1 MTHFS
6 KLSPCLSFLQGL
18 RLHFTAMLVSLG
30 LFPSFRRTL
39 SSPSVLPSPSR
50 LSLLLFVL
58 LLLLLLFPAC
68 ESRRGGGGMAGGVAT
83 GNIIGPPHYSPPNPV
98 ASVPKLAQGLSIAV
112 VLVGNS
118 SEVALAEGL
127 EKEDF
132 LHVPLAPKLDLVTMN
147 ETDPKSIITRICA
160 LMSRHWL
167 QGVVFGDDTDH
178 EAIAQILDFISA
190 QTHIPILGIRGG
202 SSMIMA
208 AKSNFQGDC
217 TIAPVVCDIGSNT
230 LYFTLYRHVLSD
242 TLRSG
247 QIRCILHAIFHL
259 YNFLHCVYYV
269 QQVLAELLPLVGCF
283 VLYGLF
289 SARQDDNSMFFQFGP
304 SIEQQASVMLN
315 IMEEY
320 DWYIFSIVT
329 TYYPGYQDFVNRIRS
344 TIENS
349 FVGWELEEVLL
360 LDMSV
365 DDGDSKI
372 QNQLKKLQ
380 SPVILLYCTKEE
392 ATTIFEVAHSVG
404 LTGYGYT
411 WIVPALVA
419 GDADNVPNVFPTG
432 LISVSYDEWDYG
444 LEARVRDAV
453 AIIAMATSTMMLD
466 RGAHTLLKSGC
477 HGAPEKKGPKGGNPN
492 EVLRYLMNVTFEG
505 RNLSFSEDGYQ
516 MHPKLVII
524 LLDKQRQWDRV
535 GKWEN
540 GSLTMKYHVWPRFEL
555 YSEERDD
562 DHLSI
567 VTLEEAPFVIV
578 EDVDPLSGTC
588 MRNTVPCRK
597 QLKSQNLTG
606 DSGIYIKR
614 CCKGFCIDILK
625 KIAKSVKFTYDLYLV
640 TNGKHGKKINGTWN
654 GMVGEVVL
662 KNAHMAV
669 GSLTINEERSEVI
682 DFSVPFIETGISVM
696 VSRSNG
702 TVSPSAFLEPF
713 SADVWVMMFVML
725 LIVSAVA
732 VFVFEYFSPVGY
744 NRCLAD
750 GREPGGPSFTIGKAI
765 WLLWGLVFN
774 NSVPVQNPKGTT
786 SKIMV
791 SVWAFFAVIF
801 LASYTANLAA
811 FMIQEEYVD
820 QVSGLSDKKF
830 QRPNDFSPPF
840 RFGTVPNGSTER
852 NIRNNYKEMHSYM
865 TSFHQ
870 KNVDEAL
877 HSLKTGK
884 LDAFIYDAAVLNYM
898 AGRDE
903 GCKLVTI
910 GSGYIFATTGYGI
923 AIQKDA
929 GWKRPVDLAILQ
941 LFGDGEMEELEALW
955 LTGICHN
962 EKNEVMSSQLDVD
975 NMAGVFYMLGAAMAL
990 SLITFI
996 AEHLFYWQLRF
1007 CFMGVC
1013 SGKPGMTFS
1022 ISRGIYSCIHGVQ
1035 IEENKSGLN
1044 SPSATMNMN
1053 MNNTHS
1059 NILRLLRTAKNMTS
1073 VPGVNGSPHSAL
1085 DFGHRESTVYDI
1097 SEHRRS
1103 LAGHSDCKP
1112 PPPYLPEDNM
1122 FSDYVSDVE
1131 RTFGNMHL
1139 KDSNLYQDHYLHH
1152 HGGTGSGL
1160 ALGMSGPLPNRPRSL
1175 GSASSLEGGMYD
1187 CDSLGGGV
1195 APIFTT
1201 QPRQSLTHRNREKFD
1216 LIAGHPT
1223 QSSFKS
1229 GLPDLYGKFSFKGGA
1244 SSSGFIAGHDR
1255 YCGGGGAGSGGD
1267 DGNIRSDVSD
1277 ISTHTV
1283 TYGNLEGNA
1292 KRRKQYR
1299 DSLKKRPAS
1308 AKSRREQDE
1317 IELGFRRRTHHTIHH
1332 HHHHH
1337 PVTQGHRSAT
1347 PPVERKSL
1355 RGGNTSYMFRD
1366 KDNLRDF
1373 YIDQFRSKEGASQ
1386 WEHLDLSDTPGMGG
1400 GGGLGGGGCGGIVS
1414 AGGGGGAC
1422 TSLVPVDDFLK
1433 GKSKKTECKGG
1444 VGGSPGQQ
1452 GHACWEKNIGGVG
1465 GLAGGDWECRN
1476 CHSGG
1481 NKPVCMHG
1489 GGGGVGGSSGGG
1501 GSSGQASSRPS
1512 SATCKRCDSCKK
1524 PGNLYDISEDNHLLL
1539 DQIGAKFPLEGGN
1552 GGGGGGGAQT
1562 QVQRRKFGPG
1572 GRVLRRQHSYDT
1584 FVDLQKEGA
1593 GRMGGSGG
1601 FGGASMLPQPR
1612 SVSLKDKDR
1621 YMEGASPYAQM
1632 FEQYMGGERETTFIS
1647 GGDRGKGGGSS
1658 FNLFRGG
1665 EGGLHRRSV
1674 GERDMRDRDRGM
1686 MGGGMGGTRGVGTY
1700 SLSKSLYPDKV
1711 NQNPFIPTFGDDQ
1724 CLLHG
1729 AKSYYIKK
1737 QQAQPQQQQ
1746 TQQQQQL
1753 LNNNNRADFRGSMGV
1768 TSYLPASA
1776 SAGVLSNVG
1785 PRFPKE
1791 LCLGGP
1797 LSNHHG
1803 GAAGNNKLL
1812 SARDGLGMGQ
1822 GQRPFNG
1829 SSNGHVYEKL
1839 SSIESDV

>member
-1 MTHFS
+1 MGV
-6 KLSPCLSFLQGL
+6 GL
-18 RLHFTAMLVSLG
+18 AMFKGLYLHSSAMLVSLY
-30 LFPSFRRTL
+30 L
-39 SSPSVLPSPSR
+39 SSSPFSDRRVLSFVSLASSSKPP
-50 LSLLLFVL
+50 LSLAL
-58 LLLLLLFPAC
+58 LLLALFFLPTC
-68 ESRRGGGGMAGGVAT
+68 ESRRGGGGATPVGGMS
-83 GNIIGPPHYSPPNPV
+83 GGDRSQSIISPPHYPPPGANPV
-98 ASVPKLAQGLSIAV
+98 APPLPPKFAQGLSIAV
-112 VLVGNS
+112 ILVGNS
-118 SEVALAEGL
+118 SEVSLSEGL

-132 LHVPLAPKLDLVTMN
+132 LHVPLPPKVELVTMN
-147 ETDPKSIITRICA
+147 ETDPKSIINRICA
-160 LMSRHWL
+160 LMSRNWL
-167 QGVVFGDDTDH
+167 QGVVFGDDTDQ

-190 QTHIPILGIRGG
+190 QTHVPILGIRGG

-208 AKSNFQGDC
+208 AK
-217 TIAPVVCDIGSNT
+217 
-230 LYFTLYRHVLSD
+230 
-242 TLRSG
+242 
-247 QIRCILHAIFHL
+247 
-259 YNFLHCVYYV
+259 
-269 QQVLAELLPLVGCF
+269 
-283 VLYGLF
+283 
-289 SARQDDNSMFFQFGP
+289 DDHSMFFQFGP
-304 SIEQQASVMLN
+304 SIEQQASVILN

-372 QNQLKKLQ
+372 QNQMKKLQ

-411 WIVPALVA
+411 WIVPSLVT
-419 GDADNVPNVFPTG
+419 GDADNIPNVFPTG

-466 RGAHTLLKSGC
+466 RGPHTLLKSGC
-477 HGAPEKKGPKGGNPN
+477 HGTPDKKGSKSGNPN

-505 RNLSFSEDGYQ
+505 RNLSFSEDGFQ

-524 LLDKQRQWDRV
+524 LLNKERQYDKV

-540 GSLTMKYHVWPRFEL
+540 GSLSMKYHVWPRFEI
-555 YSEERDD
+555 YSDTGERED

-597 QLKSQNLTG
+597 QLKLINQTV

-732 VFVFEYFSPVGY
+732 VFIFEYFSPVGY

-750 GREPGGPSFTIGKAI
+750 GREPGGPSFTIGKAV

-820 QVSGLSDKKF
+820 QVTGLSDKKF
-830 QRPNDFSPPF
+830 QHPNDFSPPF

-870 KNVDEAL
+870 KNVNEAL
-877 HSLKTGK
+877 HSLKSGK

-923 AIQKDA
+923 AIQKDS
-929 GWKRPVDLAILQ
+929 GWKRAVDLAILQ
-941 LFGDGEMEELEALW
+941 LFGDGEMEEFEALW

-1013 SGKPGMTFS
+1013 SGKPGITFS

-1035 IEENKSGLN
+1035 IEENKSALN

-1073 VPGVNGSPHSAL
+1073 VPGVNGSPLSAL
-1085 DFGHRESTVYDI
+1085 DYSHRESAVYDI

-1112 PPPYLPEDNM
+1112 PPYLPEDNM
-1122 FSDYVSDVE
+1122 FSDYVSEVE
-1131 RTFGNMHL
+1131 RTFGNLHL
-1139 KDSNLYQDHYLHH
+1139 KDNNLYQDHYLHH
-1152 HGGTGSGL
+1152 HGGTGSEL

-1175 GSASSLEGGMYD
+1175 GSASSLEGGYD

-1244 SSSGFIAGHDR
+1244 SSSGFIPGHDR
-1255 YCGGGGAGSGGD
+1255 YCGGGGVGSGGD

-1283 TYGNLEGNA
+1283 TYGNLEGHG

-1317 IELGFRRRTHHTIHH
+1317 IELGFRRRPHHTIHH

-1337 PVTQGHRSAT
+1337 PATQAHRSAT
-1347 PPVERKSL
+1347 PPVERKS
-1355 RGGNTSYMFRD
+1355 
-1366 KDNLRDF
+1366 
-1373 YIDQFRSKEGASQ
+1373 QRS
-1386 WEHLDLSDTPGMGG
+1386 
-1400 GGGLGGGGCGGIVS
+1400 
-1414 AGGGGGAC
+1414 
-1422 TSLVPVDDFLK
+1422 
-1433 GKSKKTECKGG
+1433 
-1444 VGGSPGQQ
+1444 
-1452 GHACWEKNIGGVG
+1452 
-1465 GLAGGDWECRN
+1465 
-1476 CHSGG
+1476 
-1481 NKPVCMHG
+1481 
-1489 GGGGVGGSSGGG
+1489 
-1501 GSSGQASSRPS
+1501 
-1512 SATCKRCDSCKK
+1512 
-1524 PGNLYDISEDNHLLL
+1524 
-1539 DQIGAKFPLEGGN
+1539 
-1552 GGGGGGGAQT
+1552 
-1562 QVQRRKFGPG
+1562 
-1572 GRVLRRQHSYDT
+1572 
-1584 FVDLQKEGA
+1584 
-1593 GRMGGSGG
+1593 
-1601 FGGASMLPQPR
+1601 
-1612 SVSLKDKDR
+1612 
-1621 YMEGASPYAQM
+1621 
-1632 FEQYMGGERETTFIS
+1632 
-1647 GGDRGKGGGSS
+1647 
-1658 FNLFRGG
+1658 
-1665 EGGLHRRSV
+1665 
-1674 GERDMRDRDRGM
+1674 
-1686 MGGGMGGTRGVGTY
+1686 
-1700 SLSKSLYPDKV
+1700 DKV

-1729 AKSYYIKK
+1729 AKSYYVKK

-1746 TQQQQQL
+1746 TPQQQQL
-1753 LNNNNRADFRGSMGV
+1753 LNNSRADFRGSMGV

-1776 SAGVLSNVG
+1776 TSGVLSNVA

-1797 LSNHHG
+1797 LGNHHSG
-1803 GAAGNNKLL
+1803 GPSNNKLL

>member
-1 MTHFS
+1 MFKGRH
-6 KLSPCLSFLQGL
+6 
-18 RLHFTAMLVSLG
+18 LHSSTMLVSLH
-30 LFPSFRRTL
+30 
-39 SSPSVLPSPSR
+39 PSPSHLQDKR
-50 LSLLLFVL
+50 LVSPSSSHHPPPLDQSFNHPYSRPRLTLPFLSLSFSLLILSVL
-58 LLLLLLFPAC
+58 LLPVC
-68 ESRRGGGGMAGGVAT
+68 ESRRGGGQGTGPGGAPGGQGGQRG
-83 GNIIGPPHYSPPNPV
+83 GNTQRGVVIPPQYSPGSPALPPIN
-98 ASVPKLAQGLSIAV
+98 PKLINSLSIAV
-112 VLVGNS
+112 ILVGNS
-118 SEVALAEGL
+118 SDVALGAGL

-132 LHVPLAPKLDLVTMN
+132 LHIPYPPKVEVVTMN
-147 ETDPKSIITRICA
+147 ETDPKSIINRICGQ
-160 LMSRHWL
+160 MTRNSL
-167 QGVVFGDDTDH
+167 QGVVFGDDTDQ

-202 SSMIMA
+202 SSMVMA
-208 AKSNFQGDC
+208 AK
-217 TIAPVVCDIGSNT
+217 
-230 LYFTLYRHVLSD
+230 
-242 TLRSG
+242 
-247 QIRCILHAIFHL
+247 
-259 YNFLHCVYYV
+259 
-269 QQVLAELLPLVGCF
+269 
-283 VLYGLF
+283 
-289 SARQDDNSMFFQFGP
+289 DDHSMFFQFGP

-329 TYYPGYQDFVNRIRS
+329 TYYPGYQDFVNKVRS

-392 ATTIFEVAHSVG
+392 ASTIFEVAHSVG
-404 LTGYGYT
+404 LTGYGFT
-411 WIVPALVA
+411 WIVPSLVA
-419 GDADNVPNVFPTG
+419 GDADHVPSVFPTG
-432 LISVSYDEWDYG
+432 LISVSYDEWDYNI
-444 LEARVRDAV
+444 EARVRDAV
-453 AIIAMATSTMMLD
+453 AVIATATSTMMLD
-466 RGAHTLLKSGC
+466 RGPHTLLKSSCLGT
-477 HGAPEKKGPKGGNPN
+477 PDKKSSSTGHSK
-492 EVLRYLMNVTFEG
+492 EILKYLMNVTFEG
-505 RNLSFSEDGYQ
+505 RNLSFSDEGHQ
-516 MHPKLVII
+516 MFPKLVII
-524 LLDKQRQWDRV
+524 LLDKDRQWDRV
-535 GKWEN
+535 GKWER
-540 GSLTMKYHVWPRFEL
+540 GSLTMRYHVWPRFEL
-555 YSEERDD
+555 YSAAEERE

-597 QLKSQNLTG
+597 QLKLTNQTG

-625 KIAKSVKFTYDLYLV
+625 KIAKTVKFTYDLYLV
-640 TNGKHGKKINGTWN
+640 TNGKHGKKVNGTWN

-750 GREPGGPSFTIGKAI
+750 GREPGGPSFTIGKAV

-830 QRPNDFSPPF
+830 QKPNEFSPPF

-852 NIRNNYKEMHSYM
+852 NIRNNYRDMHAYM

-877 HSLKTGK
+877 YSLKTGK

-910 GSGYIFATTGYGI
+910 GSGKVFASTGYGI
-923 AIQKDA
+923 AIQKDS
-929 GWKRPVDLAILQ
+929 GWKRAVDLAILM

-975 NMAGVFYMLGAAMAL
+975 NMAGVFYMLGAAMVL

-996 AEHLFYWQLRF
+996 CEHLFYWQLRF

-1013 SGKPGMTFS
+1013 SGKPGLTFS

-1035 IEENKSGLN
+1035 IEENKSTID
-1044 SPSATMNMN
+1044 SPSSTMKKN

-1059 NILRLLRTAKNMTS
+1059 NILRLLRTAKDMTA
-1073 VPGVNGSPHSAL
+1073 VPGINGSPHAALEYSHSSRPESAI
-1085 DFGHRESTVYDI
+1085 YDI
-1097 SEHRRS
+1097 QEHRRS
-1103 LAGHSDCKP
+1103 LVGHPVDCKSA
-1112 PPPYLPEDNM
+1112 PPYMPEDNM
-1122 FSDYVSDVE
+1122 FSDYISEVE
-1131 RTFGNMHL
+1131 RTFGNLPL
-1139 KDSNLYQDHYLHH
+1139 KDSNLYQDHYRHH
-1152 HGGTGSGL
+1152 HPAS
-1160 ALGMSGPLPNRPRSL
+1160 ALGMSGPPPNRPRSL
-1175 GSASSLEGGMYD
+1175 GSASSLEGGMFD

-1201 QPRQSLTHRNREKFD
+1201 QPRPSMTHRNTSKFD
-1216 LIAGHPT
+1216 LIAGHTPT
-1223 QSSFKS
+1223 ESNQGGFKGS
-1229 GLPDLYGKFSFKGGA
+1229 NVYGRFSFKGGA
-1244 SSSGFIAGHDR
+1244 SSTGLIGGHDR
-1255 YCGGGGAGSGGD
+1255 YCGGGGGGSGGD

-1283 TYGNLEGNA
+1283 TYGNLEGNN

-1308 AKSRREQDE
+1308 AKCRREQDE
-1317 IELGFRRRTHHTIHH
+1317 IELSGFRRRPHHHTVHH
-1332 HHHHH
+1332 HFPHG
-1337 PVTQGHRSAT
+1337 PLAHRTVS
-1347 PPVERKSL
+1347 PPLERK
-1355 RGGNTSYMFRD
+1355 RGGGGGNSSPYLFRKD
-1366 KDNLRDF
+1366 KENLRDF
-1373 YIDQFRSKEGASQ
+1373 YADQFRSKEGKAK
-1386 WEHLDLSDTPGMGG
+1386 WEQEGGSGGSGVGG
-1400 GGGLGGGGCGGIVS
+1400 GSGGGICK
-1414 AGGGGGAC
+1414 
-1422 TSLVPVDDFLK
+1422 SLVPVEDFLK
-1433 GKSKKTECKGG
+1433 
-1444 VGGSPGQQ
+1444 
-1452 GHACWEKNIGGVG
+1452 
-1465 GLAGGDWECRN
+1465 
-1476 CHSGG
+1476 
-1481 NKPVCMHG
+1481 
-1489 GGGGVGGSSGGG
+1489 
-1501 GSSGQASSRPS
+1501 
-1512 SATCKRCDSCKK
+1512 
-1524 PGNLYDISEDNHLLL
+1524 
-1539 DQIGAKFPLEGGN
+1539 
-1552 GGGGGGGAQT
+1552 
-1562 QVQRRKFGPG
+1562 
-1572 GRVLRRQHSYDT
+1572 
-1584 FVDLQKEGA
+1584 
-1593 GRMGGSGG
+1593 
-1601 FGGASMLPQPR
+1601 
-1612 SVSLKDKDR
+1612 
-1621 YMEGASPYAQM
+1621 
-1632 FEQYMGGERETTFIS
+1632 
-1647 GGDRGKGGGSS
+1647 
-1658 FNLFRGG
+1658 
-1665 EGGLHRRSV
+1665 
-1674 GERDMRDRDRGM
+1674 
-1686 MGGGMGGTRGVGTY
+1686 
-1700 SLSKSLYPDKV
+1700 DKV

-1729 AKSYYIKK
+1729 AKPYYIKK
-1737 QQAQPQQQQ
+1737 PQTQQQQ
-1746 TQQQQQL
+1746 QQQQQL
-1753 LNNNNRADFRGSMGV
+1753 LNNSRGGGDFRGSMGA

-1776 SAGVLSNVG
+1776 TAGVMSNVA

-1791 LCLGGP
+1791 LCLGGVGGP
-1797 LSNHHG
+1797 MGNHHG
-1803 GAAGNNKLL
+1803 GNKLL
-1812 SARDGLGMGQ
+1812 PGGRDTLGLGQ

-1829 SSNGHVYEKL
+1829 ASNGHVYEKL

>member
-1 MTHFS
+1 MRLWLAKHEVFLSRSYIMPLRGRCSSSLPHRHAGAHFS
-6 KLSPCLSFLQGL
+6 PRMVAQVQHG
-18 RLHFTAMLVSLG
+18 A
-30 LFPSFRRTL
+30 RTL
-39 SSPSVLPSPSR
+39 YPPPSIHRTTGTPLCLP
-50 LSLLLFVL
+50 LLFLLLCL
-58 LLLLLLFPAC
+58 LHLPPAC
-68 ESRRGGGGMAGGVAT
+68 HSRREKGGGGGG
-83 GNIIGPPHYSPPNPV
+83 GHYMPIPQPPPHHMALPNI
-98 ASVPKLAQGLSIAV
+98 LRGLSIAV

-118 SEVALAEGL
+118 SEVALAGAR

-132 LHVPLAPKLDLVTMN
+132 LHIAPNVEVLTMN
-147 ETDPKSIITRICA
+147 ETDPKSIIKSICD
-160 LMSRHWL
+160 LMTEHWL
-167 QGVVFGDDTDH
+167 QGVVFGDDTDQ

-190 QTHIPILGIRGG
+190 QTHIPILGVRGG

-208 AKSNFQGDC
+208 AK
-217 TIAPVVCDIGSNT
+217 
-230 LYFTLYRHVLSD
+230 
-242 TLRSG
+242 
-247 QIRCILHAIFHL
+247 
-259 YNFLHCVYYV
+259 
-269 QQVLAELLPLVGCF
+269 
-283 VLYGLF
+283 
-289 SARQDDNSMFFQFGP
+289 DDNSMFFQFGP
-304 SIEQQASVMLN
+304 SIEQQASVILN

-329 TYYPGYQDFVNRIRS
+329 TYYPGYQDFVTKIRN

-349 FVGWELEEVLL
+349 FVGWEMEEVLL

-392 ATTIFEVAHSVG
+392 ANTIFEVAHSVG
-404 LTGYGYT
+404 ITGYGYT
-411 WIVPALVA
+411 WIVPSLVA
-419 GDADNVPNVFPTG
+419 GDTDVVPAEFPTG
-432 LISVSYDEWDYG
+432 LLSVSYDEWDYG
-444 LEARVRDAV
+444 LEARVRDGV
-453 AIIAMATSTMMLD
+453 AIITMATSTMMMD
-466 RGAHTLLKSGC
+466 RGPHTLLKSEC
-477 HGAPEKKGPKGGNPN
+477 HGAPEKKTPISGNPN

-524 LLDKQRQWDRV
+524 LLNKERQWDRV

-540 GSLTMKYHVWPRFEL
+540 GSLSMKYHVWPRYEL
-555 YSEERDD
+555 YGGAATRED

-597 QLKSQNLTG
+597 QIKALNQTKET
-606 DSGIYIKR
+606 GIYIKR

-725 LIVSAVA
+725 LLVSAVA
-732 VFVFEYFSPVGY
+732 VFVFEYISPVGY

-750 GREPGGPSFTIGKAI
+750 GREPHGPSFTIGKAI

-820 QVSGLSDKKF
+820 QVTGLSDKKF
-830 QRPNDFSPPF
+830 QSPNDFSPPF

-852 NIRNNYKEMHSYM
+852 NIRNNYPEMHTYM
-865 TSFHQ
+865 TAFHQ
-870 KNVDEAL
+870 RNVNEAL
-877 HSLKTGK
+877 QSLKAGK

-923 AIQKDA
+923 AIQKES
-929 GWKRPVDLAILQ
+929 GWKRHVDLAILQ
-941 LFGDGEMEELEALW
+941 LFGDGEMEELESLW
-955 LTGICHN
+955 LTGICHH

-996 AEHLFYWQLRF
+996 CEHWFYWQLRF

-1013 SGKPGMTFS
+1013 SGQPGFVFS
-1022 ISRGIYSCIHGVQ
+1022 VSRGIYSCIHGVQ
-1035 IEENKSGLN
+1035 IEEKSSSALN
-1044 SPSATMNMN
+1044 SPSATMN
-1053 MNNTHS
+1053 NTHS
-1059 NILRLLRTAKNMTS
+1059 NIMRLLRTAKNMAS
-1073 VPGVNGSPHSAL
+1073 LSGVNGSPHSAL
-1085 DFGHRESTVYDI
+1085 DFIRRDSSVYDI

-1112 PPPYLPEDNM
+1112 PYMPEDNM
-1122 FSDYVSDVE
+1122 FSDYINEVE
-1131 RTFGNMHL
+1131 RTFGNLHL

-1152 HGGTGSGL
+1152 HGSTPGLTG
-1160 ALGMSGPLPNRPRSL
+1160 PPPNRPHSL
-1175 GSASSLEGGMYD
+1175 GSASSLEGGMFD

-1201 QPRQSLTHRNREKFD
+1201 QPCSALTHRNMSKFD
-1216 LIAGHPT
+1216 LLSGQTPPSG
-1223 QSSFKS
+1223 QSFKG
-1229 GLPDLYGKFSFKGGA
+1229 GLPDVYGKFSFKGGA
-1244 SSSGFIAGHDR
+1244 SSSTYIPGPS
-1255 YCGGGGAGSGGD
+1255 YCGGRGDD

-1292 KRRKQYR
+1292 KKRKQYR

-1308 AKSRREQDE
+1308 AKSRRELDE
-1317 IELGFRRRTHHTIHH
+1317 IELGYRRKPYHISHH
-1332 HHHHH
+1332 HYHS
-1337 PVTQGHRSAT
+1337 QRSAS
-1347 PPVERKSL
+1347 PPLLPSERK
-1355 RGGNTSYMFRD
+1355 R
-1366 KDNLRDF
+1366 
-1373 YIDQFRSKEGASQ
+1373 
-1386 WEHLDLSDTPGMGG
+1386 GG
-1400 GGGLGGGGCGGIVS
+1400 GGGNGNGNSYLFREKESVRDFYLDQFRPKEGVPQWEHVDLTEGPGNRDGGVPT
-1414 AGGGGGAC
+1414 C
-1422 TSLVPVDDFLK
+1422 TSLVPVEDFLK
-1433 GKSKKTECKGG
+1433 SKPKKSDSKGG
-1444 VGGSPGQQ
+1444 PGSGLTGG
-1452 GHACWEKNIGGVG
+1452 E
-1465 GLAGGDWECRN
+1465 WECRN
-1476 CHSGG
+1476 CRASGG
-1481 NKPVCMHG
+1481 KQMSIHG
-1489 GGGGVGGSSGGG
+1489 GGGGYSSGMGCGSSAGG
-1501 GSSGQASSRPS
+1501 SRPS
-1512 SATCKRCDSCKK
+1512 SATCMRCEGCKK
-1524 PGNLYDISEDNHLLL
+1524 TGNLYDISEDNNH
-1539 DQIGAKFPLEGGN
+1539 PLEQMGGGK
-1552 GGGGGGGAQT
+1552 GGGGVGGMTAGPQAQS
-1562 QVQRRKFGPG
+1562 QAQQRRKSGGFGKQ
-1572 GRVLRRQHSYDT
+1572 LRRQHSYDT
-1584 FVDLQKEGA
+1584 FVDLQKEESG
-1593 GRMGGSGG
+1593 GMGSLMGGLGG
-1601 FGGASMLPQPR
+1601 GMGGPGMGGMLPPPR
-1612 SVSLKDKDR
+1612 SVSLKEKER
-1621 YMEGASPYAQM
+1621 YMEENSPFAHI
-1632 FEQYMGGERETTFIS
+1632 FERHGGSERERDRDPLFYGGESQKSS
-1647 GGDRGKGGGSS
+1647 GSPFG
-1658 FNLFRGG
+1658 LFRGG
-1665 EGGLHRRSV
+1665 EGLHRRSI
-1674 GERDMRDRDRGM
+1674 GERDMRDRSLM
-1686 MGGGMGGTRGVGTY
+1686 EGGGGAAF
-1700 SLSKSLYPDKV
+1700 SLSKSLYPDRV

-1724 CLLHG
+1724 CLMHG
-1729 AKSYYIKK
+1729 AKQYYLTK
-1737 QQAQPQQQQ
+1737 QQQ
-1746 TQQQQQL
+1746 QQQQQL
-1753 LNNNNRADFRGSMGV
+1753 PQNSRGDFRSQLSA

-1776 SAGVLSNVG
+1776 TAGGMSNVP

-1791 LCLGGP
+1791 LSLGGM
-1797 LSNHHG
+1797 NHHG
-1803 GAAGNNKLL
+1803 SMLAVGPP
-1812 SARDGLGMGQ
+1812 
-1822 GQRPFNG
+1822 RPFNG
-1829 SSNGHVYEKL
+1829 SNGHVYEKL

>member
-1 MTHFS
+1 MKRNQGLLLHSSIMPF
-6 KLSPCLSFLQGL
+6 CLSASPPQD
-18 RLHFTAMLVSLG
+18 RRIAP
-30 LFPSFRRTL
+30 LFSPPESAPSAHRT
-39 SSPSVLPSPSR
+39 PF
-50 LSLLLFVL
+50 LSLSVIFLVL
-58 LLLLLLFPAC
+58 LLIPVCA
-68 ESRRGGGGMAGGVAT
+68 SRRGGGGGVGGGDRGGAV
-83 GNIIGPPHYSPPNPV
+83 IIPPHYPPVVVLPPP
-98 ASVPKLAQGLSIAV
+98 SSKLSQGLSIAV

-118 SEVALAEGL
+118 SELALTEGR

-132 LHVPLAPKLDLVTMN
+132 LHMPLPPNVELVTMN
-147 ETDPKSIITRICA
+147 RTDPKSIITCICD
-160 LMSRHWL
+160 LMTKHRL
-167 QGVVFGDDTDH
+167 QGVVFGDDTDQ

-208 AKSNFQGDC
+208 AK
-217 TIAPVVCDIGSNT
+217 
-230 LYFTLYRHVLSD
+230 
-242 TLRSG
+242 
-247 QIRCILHAIFHL
+247 
-259 YNFLHCVYYV
+259 
-269 QQVLAELLPLVGCF
+269 
-283 VLYGLF
+283 
-289 SARQDDNSMFFQFGP
+289 DDNSMFFQFGP
-304 SIEQQASVMLN
+304 SIEQQASVILN

-320 DWYIFSIVT
+320 DWNIFSIVT
-329 TYYPGYQDFVNRIRS
+329 TYYPGYLDFVNKIRS

-372 QNQLKKLQ
+372 QNQMKKLQ

-392 ATTIFEVAHSVG
+392 STTIFEVAHSVG

-411 WIVPALVA
+411 WIVPSLVA
-419 GDADNVPNVFPTG
+419 GDADNVPTVFPTG

-453 AIIAMATSTMMLD
+453 AVIAMATSTMMLD
-466 RGAHTLLKSGC
+466 RGPHTLLKSEC
-477 HGAPEKKGPKGGNPN
+477 HGAPDKKGSNTGNSN
-492 EVLRYLMNVTFEG
+492 EVLRYLMNVTYDG

-516 MHPKLVII
+516 IYPKLVII

-540 GSLTMKYHVWPRFEL
+540 GSLAMKYHVWPRFEL
-555 YSEERDD
+555 FSDAGEHAD

-597 QLKSQNLTG
+597 QLKGVNQTG
-606 DSGIYIKR
+606 GETGIYIKR

-865 TSFHQ
+865 VKFHQ

-877 HSLKTGK
+877 QSLKSGK

-910 GSGYIFATTGYGI
+910 GSGKVFASTGYGI
-923 AIQKDA
+923 AIQKDS
-929 GWKRPVDLAILQ
+929 GWKRQVDLAILQ

-962 EKNEVMSSQLDVD
+962 EKNEVMSSQLDID
-975 NMAGVFYMLGAAMAL
+975 NMAGVFYMLAAAMVL
-990 SLITFI
+990 SLLTFI
-996 AEHLFYWQLRF
+996 CEHLFYWQLRF

-1013 SGKPGMTFS
+1013 SGRPGMTFS

-1035 IEENKSGLN
+1035 IEKSKSPLN
-1044 SPSATMNMN
+1044 SPSTT

-1059 NILRLLRTAKNMTS
+1059 NIMRLLRTAKNMTS
-1073 VPGVNGSPHSAL
+1073 ISGANGSPHSAL
-1085 DFGHRESTVYDI
+1085 DFIRRESSVYDI

-1112 PPPYLPEDNM
+1112 PYLPEDNM
-1122 FSDYVSDVE
+1122 FSDYISEVE
-1131 RTFGNMHL
+1131 RTFGNMPL

-1152 HGGTGSGL
+1152 HQGSGPGMN
-1160 ALGMSGPLPNRPRSL
+1160 LGLTGPPPNRPHSL
-1175 GSASSLEGGMYD
+1175 GSASSLEGGLFD

-1201 QPRQSLTHRNREKFD
+1201 QPRASLTHRNNSKFD
-1216 LIAGHPT
+1216 LIVGHTPST
-1223 QSSFKS
+1223 GQGFKQ
-1229 GLPDLYGKFSFKGGA
+1229 DIYGKFSFKGGA

-1255 YCGGGGAGSGGD
+1255 YCGGGGGGGD

-1308 AKSRREQDE
+1308 AKSRRELDE
-1317 IELGFRRRTHHTIHH
+1317 IELGYRRRAHHLSHH
-1332 HHHHH
+1332 HYHG
-1337 PVTQGHRSAT
+1337 PAIHRSAS
-1347 PPVERKSL
+1347 PPLLPLEQNSQ
-1355 RGGNTSYMFRD
+1355 RGGGGPAGNCSSYLFRD
-1366 KDNLRDF
+1366 KENLRDF
-1373 YIDQFRSKEGASQ
+1373 YLDQFRPKEGIPQ
-1386 WEHLDLSDTPGMGG
+1386 WEHVDLTDVPGG
-1400 GGGLGGGGCGGIVS
+1400 GGGGRL
-1414 AGGGGGAC
+1414 AGGGGGNSGGGVSGGGGTNC
-1422 TSLVPVDDFLK
+1422 TSLVAVDDFLK
-1433 GKSKKTECKGG
+1433 GKGKKVEGKSGTPTP
-1444 VGGSPGQQ
+1444 VQQ
-1452 GHACWEKNIGGVG
+1452 TQTCWEKNVTGIGGG

-1476 CHSGG
+1476 CHSCGT
-1481 NKPVCMHG
+1481 KPVPLHSAGGSGSFSGGGGPCAG
-1489 GGGGVGGSSGGG
+1489 GGGGGNSAVSG
-1501 GSSGQASSRPS
+1501 RPS
-1512 SATCKRCDSCKK
+1512 SACVRCDSCKK
-1524 PGNLYDISEDNHLLL
+1524 TGNLYDISEDNNPLLE
-1539 DQIGAKFPLEGGN
+1539 PLGGKYEGGK
-1552 GGGGGGGAQT
+1552 GVLMSSGSGAGVQSQT
-1562 QVQRRKFGPG
+1562 QVQRRKPG
-1572 GRVLRRQHSYDT
+1572 LGGKVLRRQHSYDT
-1584 FVDLQKEGA
+1584 FVDLQKEEASAMGMGPGGM
-1593 GRMGGSGG
+1593 GRGMGG
-1601 FGGASMLPQPR
+1601 MLPQPR

-1621 YMEGASPYAQM
+1621 FMEGPSPYAHM
-1632 FEQYMGGERETTFIS
+1632 FERHGGSERERDRDRDRDPLFF
-1647 GGDRGKGGGSS
+1647 GDRGKSGSS
-1658 FNLFRGG
+1658 FGLFRSADGG
-1665 EGGLHRRSV
+1665 GFHRRSF
-1674 GERDMRDRDRGM
+1674 GERDSRDRERGM
-1686 MGGGMGGTRGVGTY
+1686 MSGDGGGGRGGGIGTY

-1711 NQNPFIPTFGDDQ
+1711 NQNPFVPTFGDDQ

-1729 AKSYYIKK
+1729 AKSHHVKK
-1737 QQAQPQQQQ
+1737 
-1746 TQQQQQL
+1746 QQQQL
-1753 LNNNNRADFRGSMGV
+1753 MRSRSGEWNDLRSSMGA
-1768 TSYLPASA
+1768 TSFLPTSA
-1776 SAGVLSNVG
+1776 TGGVMSNM
-1785 PRFPKE
+1785 PTRLPKE
-1791 LCLGGP
+1791 VSLGGIGGP
-1797 LSNHHG
+1797 LGNHHG
-1803 GAAGNNKLL
+1803 GPTNNKLL
-1812 SARDGLGMGQ
+1812 QTRESLGGGQ
-1822 GQRPFNG
+1822 TQRPFNG

>member
-1 MTHFS
+1 
-6 KLSPCLSFLQGL
+6 
-18 RLHFTAMLVSLG
+18 
-30 LFPSFRRTL
+30 
-39 SSPSVLPSPSR
+39 
-50 LSLLLFVL
+50 
-58 LLLLLLFPAC
+58 
-68 ESRRGGGGMAGGVAT
+68 
-83 GNIIGPPHYSPPNPV
+83 
-98 ASVPKLAQGLSIAV
+98 
-112 VLVGNS
+112 
-118 SEVALAEGL
+118 
-127 EKEDF
+127 
-132 LHVPLAPKLDLVTMN
+132 MN
-147 ETDPKSIITRICA
+147 ETDPKSIIKSICD
-160 LMSRHWL
+160 LMTEHWL
-167 QGVVFGDDTDH
+167 QGVVFGDDTDQ

-190 QTHIPILGIRGG
+190 QTHIPILGIHGG

-208 AKSNFQGDC
+208 AK
-217 TIAPVVCDIGSNT
+217 
-230 LYFTLYRHVLSD
+230 
-242 TLRSG
+242 
-247 QIRCILHAIFHL
+247 
-259 YNFLHCVYYV
+259 
-269 QQVLAELLPLVGCF
+269 
-283 VLYGLF
+283 
-289 SARQDDNSMFFQFGP
+289 DDNSMFFQFGP

-329 TYYPGYQDFVNRIRS
+329 TYYPGYQDFITKIRS

-392 ATTIFEVAHSVG
+392 ANIIFEVAHSVG

-411 WIVPALVA
+411 WIVPSLVA
-419 GDADNVPNVFPTG
+419 GDTDNVPAEFPTG

-444 LEARVRDAV
+444 LEARVRDGV
-453 AIIAMATSTMMLD
+453 AIIAMATSTMMMD
-466 RGAHTLLKSGC
+466 RGPHTLLKSEC
-477 HGAPEKKGPKGGNPN
+477 HGAPDKKGPIVGNPN
-492 EVLRYLMNVTFEG
+492 EMLRYLMNVTFEG

-524 LLDKQRQWDRV
+524 LLDKERQWTRV

-555 YSEERDD
+555 YSGLENRED

-597 QLKSQNLTG
+597 QLKVVNQTG
-606 DSGIYIKR
+606 ESGIYIKR

-654 GMVGEVVL
+654 GMVGEVVS

-725 LIVSAVA
+725 LLVSAIA

-820 QVSGLSDKKF
+820 QVSGLSDRKF
-830 QRPNDFSPPF
+830 QKPNDFSPPF

-865 TSFHQ
+865 VKFHQ
-870 KNVDEAL
+870 RNVDEAL
-877 HSLKTGK
+877 QSLKTGK

-910 GSGYIFATTGYGI
+910 GSGKVFASTGYGI
-923 AIQKDA
+923 AIQKDS
-929 GWKRPVDLAILQ
+929 GWKRHVDLAILQ

-955 LTGICHN
+955 LTGICHH

-1013 SGKPGMTFS
+1013 SGKPGLTFT
-1022 ISRGIYSCIHGVQ
+1022 ISREIYSCIHGVE
-1035 IEENKSGLN
+1035 IEEKSSALN
-1044 SPSATMNMN
+1044 SPSGT

-1059 NILRLLRTAKNMTS
+1059 NIMRLLRTAKNMAS
-1073 VPGVNGSPHSAL
+1073 LSGVNGSPHSAL
-1085 DFGHRESTVYDI
+1085 DFIRRESSVYDI

-1112 PPPYLPEDNM
+1112 GYMPEDNM
-1122 FSDYVSDVE
+1122 FSDYINEVE
-1131 RTFGNMHL
+1131 RTFGNLHL

-1152 HGGTGSGL
+1152 HPSSGSGL
-1160 ALGMSGPLPNRPRSL
+1160 ALGLTGPPPNRPHSL
-1175 GSASSLEGGMYD
+1175 GSASSLEGGMFD
-1187 CDSLGGGV
+1187 CDSLSGGV

-1201 QPRQSLTHRNREKFD
+1201 QPRSALTHRNMSKFD
-1216 LIAGHPT
+1216 LL
-1223 QSSFKS
+1223 QSQTPPSGQGFKQ
-1229 GLPDLYGKFSFKGGA
+1229 GLADLYGKFSFKGGA
-1244 SSSGFIAGHDR
+1244 SSSGYIAGHDR
-1255 YCGGGGAGSGGD
+1255 YCGGGD

-1292 KRRKQYR
+1292 KKRKQYR

-1308 AKSRREQDE
+1308 AKSRRELDE
-1317 IELGFRRRTHHTIHH
+1317 IELGYRRRQHHGGHH
-1332 HHHHH
+1332 HYH
-1337 PVTQGHRSAT
+1337 GHRSVS
-1347 PPVERKSL
+1347 PPLLPSERKRL
-1355 RGGNTSYMFRD
+1355 GNSSSYLFQD
-1366 KDNLRDF
+1366 KESLRDF
-1373 YIDQFRSKEGASQ
+1373 YLDQFRPKEGVPQ
-1386 WEHLDLSDTPGMGG
+1386 WEHVDLTDGPTGGGGSGG
-1400 GGGLGGGGCGGIVS
+1400 GGGN
-1414 AGGGGGAC
+1414 C
-1422 TSLVPVDDFLK
+1422 TSLVAVDDFLK
-1433 GKSKKTECKGG
+1433 SKPKKSECKSGG
-1444 VGGSPGQQ
+1444 GGSSS
-1452 GHACWEKNIGGVG
+1452 
-1465 GLAGGDWECRN
+1465 AGGDWECRN
-1476 CHSGG
+1476 CRASSAGSKQMALHGS
-1481 NKPVCMHG
+1481 G
-1489 GGGGVGGSSGGG
+1489 GGGGGGYSGGG
-1501 GSSGQASSRPS
+1501 TSCVASGAGVDGRSSRPS
-1512 SATCKRCDSCKK
+1512 SATCMRCEACKK
-1524 PGNLYDISEDNHLLL
+1524 SGNLYDISEDNNHLLE
-1539 DQIGAKFPLEGGN
+1539 QM
-1552 GGGGGGGAQT
+1552 GGGKGGLAQSQT
-1562 QVQRRKFGPG
+1562 QAQRRRSGFSGKP
-1572 GRVLRRQHSYDT
+1572 LRRQHSYDT
-1584 FVDLQKEGA
+1584 FVDLQKEEA
-1593 GRMGGSGG
+1593 GGMGGMGLGG
-1601 FGGASMLPQPR
+1601 GGGGMGGGMGAMLPPPR
-1612 SVSLKDKDR
+1612 SISLKEKER
-1621 YMEGASPYAQM
+1621 YMEGVSPFAHI
-1632 FEQYMGGERETTFIS
+1632 FERHGGSERDRDRDPLFY
-1647 GGDRGKGGGSS
+1647 GGDRSKGAGSP
-1658 FNLFRGG
+1658 FGLFRGG
-1665 EGGLHRRSV
+1665 EGGLHRRSI
-1674 GERDMRDRDRGM
+1674 GERDLRDRDRGLLE
-1686 MGGGMGGTRGVGTY
+1686 GGAY
-1700 SLSKSLYPDKV
+1700 SLSKSLYPDRV

-1724 CLLHG
+1724 CLLHS
-1729 AKSYYIKK
+1729 AKSYYMKK
-1737 QQAQPQQQQ
+1737 
-1746 TQQQQQL
+1746 QQQQQ
-1753 LNNNNRADFRGSMGV
+1753 
-1768 TSYLPASA
+1768 P
-1776 SAGVLSNVG
+1776 AGVMSNMA

-1791 LCLGGP
+1791 LCLGG
-1797 LSNHHG
+1797 LGNHHG
-1803 GAAGNNKLL
+1803 G
-1812 SARDGLGMGQ
+1812 LGIGQ
-1822 GQRPFNG
+1822 QQRPFNG
-1829 SSNGHVYEKL
+1829 SNGHVYEKL

>member
-1 MTHFS
+1 MFKGRH
-6 KLSPCLSFLQGL
+6 
-18 RLHFTAMLVSLG
+18 LHSSAMLVSLH
-30 LFPSFRRTL
+30 L
-39 SSPSVLPSPSR
+39 SPSCLQDKRLVPPCSVTSRSPSAASAPQCLPSPRPTLPFLS
-50 LSLLLFVL
+50 LSFSLLLLTFAILPV
-58 LLLLLLFPAC
+58 C
-68 ESRRGGGGMAGGVAT
+68 ESRRGGGPGTGAGGSPGGQGGQRGG
-83 GNIIGPPHYSPPNPV
+83 GNQRGVVIPPPFSPGSPAVLPIN
-98 ASVPKLAQGLSIAV
+98 PKLINSLSISV
-112 VLVGNS
+112 ILVGNS
-118 SEVALAEGL
+118 SEVTLGAGL

-132 LHVPLAPKLDLVTMN
+132 LHIPYPPKVDVVTMN
-147 ETDPKSIITRICA
+147 ETDPKSIINRICGQ
-160 LMSRHWL
+160 MTRSSL
-167 QGVVFGDDTDH
+167 QGVVFGDDTDK

-202 SSMIMA
+202 SSMVMA
-208 AKSNFQGDC
+208 AK
-217 TIAPVVCDIGSNT
+217 
-230 LYFTLYRHVLSD
+230 
-242 TLRSG
+242 
-247 QIRCILHAIFHL
+247 
-259 YNFLHCVYYV
+259 
-269 QQVLAELLPLVGCF
+269 
-283 VLYGLF
+283 
-289 SARQDDNSMFFQFGP
+289 DDHSMFFQFGP
-304 SIEQQASVMLN
+304 SIEQQATVMLN

-320 DWYIFSIVT
+320 DWNIFSIVT
-329 TYYPGYQDFVNRIRS
+329 TYYPGYEDFVNKLRS

-404 LTGYGYT
+404 LTGYGFT
-411 WIVPALVA
+411 WIVPSLVA
-419 GDADNVPNVFPTG
+419 GDADYVPSVFPIG
-432 LISVSYDEWDYG
+432 LISVSYDEWDYNI
-444 LEARVRDAV
+444 EARVRDAV
-453 AIIAMATSTMMLD
+453 AVIATATSTMMLD
-466 RGAHTLLKSGC
+466 RGPHTLLKSSCMGT
-477 HGAPEKKGPKGGNPN
+477 PDKKSANTGHSK
-492 EVLRYLMNVTFEG
+492 EILRYIMNVTFEG
-505 RNLSFSEDGYQ
+505 RNLSFSEEGHQ
-516 MHPKLVII
+516 IFPKLVIL
-524 LLDKQRQWDRV
+524 LLDKDRQWDRV
-535 GKWEN
+535 GKWER
-540 GSLTMKYHVWPRFEL
+540 GSLTMRYHVWPRFEL
-555 YSEERDD
+555 YSAAEQQE

-597 QLKSQNLTG
+597 QLKLTNQTG

-625 KIAKSVKFTYDLYLV
+625 KIAKTVKFSYDLYLV
-640 TNGKHGKKINGTWN
+640 TNGKHGKKVNGTWN

-750 GREPGGPSFTIGKAI
+750 GREPGGPSFTIGKAV

-830 QRPNDFSPPF
+830 QKPNEFSPPF

-852 NIRNNYKEMHSYM
+852 NIRNNYRDMHAYM

-877 HSLKTGK
+877 YSLKTGK

-910 GSGYIFATTGYGI
+910 GSGKVFASTGYGI
-923 AIQKDA
+923 AIQKDS
-929 GWKRPVDLAILQ
+929 GWKRAVDLAILM

-975 NMAGVFYMLGAAMAL
+975 NMAGVFYMLGAAMVL

-996 AEHLFYWQLRF
+996 CEHLFYWQLRF

-1013 SGKPGMTFS
+1013 SGKPGVTFS

-1035 IEENKSGLN
+1035 IEENKSTID
-1044 SPSATMNMN
+1044 SPSLSMKKN

-1059 NILRLLRTAKNMTS
+1059 NILRLLRTAKDMTA
-1073 VPGVNGSPHSAL
+1073 VPGVNGSPHAAL
-1085 DFGHRESTVYDI
+1085 EYSHSGRESAI
-1097 SEHRRS
+1097 PEHRRS
-1103 LAGHSDCKP
+1103 LVGHPSDCKSA
-1112 PPPYLPEDNM
+1112 PPYMQDNNM
-1122 FSDYVSDVE
+1122 FSDYISDVE
-1131 RTFGNMHL
+1131 RTFGNLPL
-1139 KDSNLYQDHYLHH
+1139 KDNNLYQDHYRHH
-1152 HGGTGSGL
+1152 HPAP
-1160 ALGMSGPLPNRPRSL
+1160 ALGMSGPPPNRPRSL
-1175 GSASSLEGGMYD
+1175 GSTSSLDGGMFE
-1187 CDSLGGGV
+1187 CDSLGGAV
-1195 APIFTT
+1195 TPIFTT
-1201 QPRQSLTHRNREKFD
+1201 QPRPSMTHRNTNKFD
-1216 LIAGHPT
+1216 LIAGHT
-1223 QSSFKS
+1223 TADSNQGGFKGS
-1229 GLPDLYGKFSFKGGA
+1229 NVYGRFSFKGGA
-1244 SSSGFIAGHDR
+1244 SSTGLISGHDR
-1255 YCGGGGAGSGGD
+1255 FCSGSGGGGGD

-1308 AKSRREQDE
+1308 AKVRREQDE
-1317 IELGFRRRTHHTIHH
+1317 IELSGFRRRPHHHTVHH
-1332 HHHHH
+1332 HFPHG
-1337 PVTQGHRSAT
+1337 PLAHRTVS
-1347 PPVERKSL
+1347 PPLERK
-1355 RGGNTSYMFRD
+1355 RVGGGNSSPYSFRKD
-1366 KDNLRDF
+1366 KEKLRDI
-1373 YIDQFRSKEGASQ
+1373 YAEQFHSKEGKAK
-1386 WEHLDLSDTPGMGG
+1386 WEQEGESGGSGVGG
-1400 GGGLGGGGCGGIVS
+1400 GSGGGICK
-1414 AGGGGGAC
+1414 
-1422 TSLVPVDDFLK
+1422 SLVPVDDFLK
-1433 GKSKKTECKGG
+1433 GKNKKQDSMAGL
-1444 VGGSPGQQ
+1444 VPVSAGQQ
-1452 GHACWEKNIGGVG
+1452 AHTCWEKGTSGLGGG
-1465 GLAGGDWECRN
+1465 GIAGGDWECRN
-1476 CHSGG
+1476 CHS
-1481 NKPVCMHG
+1481 VCHHS
-1489 GGGGVGGSSGGG
+1489 GGVGGGVCLAGAVVG
-1501 GSSGQASSRPS
+1501 TNSRPS
-1512 SATCKRCDSCKK
+1512 SASCKRCDSCKIQ
-1524 PGNLYDISEDNHLLL
+1524 PSNLYNISEDNM
-1539 DQIGAKFPLEGGN
+1539 IFTGGKC
-1552 GGGGGGGAQT
+1552 GVGPVVAQA
-1562 QVQRRKFGPG
+1562 QAQRRKLGPG
-1572 GRVLRRQHSYDT
+1572 GKVLRRQHSYDT
-1584 FVDLQKEGA
+1584 FVDLQREGA
-1593 GRMGGSGG
+1593 GRMVGGGVGG
-1601 FGGASMLPQPR
+1601 QFAQPR

-1621 YMEGASPYAQM
+1621 YMEGPSPYAHM
-1632 FEQYMGGERETTFIS
+1632 FERYSGDREPSMFGGI
-1647 GGDRGKGGGSS
+1647 GGDRAKAGSS
-1658 FNLFRGG
+1658 FSLARGG
-1665 EGGLHRRSV
+1665 EGSFHRRSF
-1674 GERDMRDRDRGM
+1674 GERDLRDRDRAM
-1686 MGGGMGGTRGVGTY
+1686 MGGGGGGSGGRGAGTY

-1729 AKSYYIKK
+1729 AKPYYIKK
-1737 QQAQPQQQQ
+1737 PQ
-1746 TQQQQQL
+1746 TQQQQL
-1753 LNNNNRADFRGSMGV
+1753 LNNSRAGGDFRGSIGAA
-1768 TSYLPASA
+1768 SYLPASA
-1776 SAGVLSNVG
+1776 TAGVMSNVA

-1791 LCLGGP
+1791 LCLSGIGGP
-1797 LSNHHG
+1797 MGNHHG
-1803 GAAGNNKLL
+1803 SGKLHPGG
-1812 SARDGLGMGQ
+1812 RDTLVLGQ

-1829 SSNGHVYEKL
+1829 ASNGHVYEKL

>member
-1 MTHFS
+1 MRTGLAMFKGLHFHS
-6 KLSPCLSFLQGL
+6 STMPVSL
-18 RLHFTAMLVSLG
+18 RLFCPPL
-30 LFPSFRRTL
+30 PDRRVLTL
-39 SSPSVLPSPSR
+39 TFSPSLDASSHHHHHRPPLSCSLSLSLSLSVLL
-50 LSLLLFVL
+50 LSLLLAPV
-58 LLLLLLFPAC
+58 C
-68 ESRRGGGGMAGGVAT
+68 GTRRGGGGGGGPGAAGGDR
-83 GNIIGPPHYSPPNPV
+83 GQSIIISPAHYPPAAAPPPPPLL
-98 ASVPKLAQGLSIAV
+98 PKLAQSLSIAV
-112 VLVGNS
+112 ILVGNS
-118 SEVALAEGL
+118 SELTLTEGL
-127 EKEDF
+127 EKQDF
-132 LHVPLAPKLDLVTMN
+132 LHVPLPPKVELVTMN
-147 ETDPKSIITRICA
+147 ETDPKSIINRICA
-160 LMSRHWL
+160 LMTRNWL
-167 QGVVFGDDTDH
+167 QGVVFGDDTDQ

-208 AKSNFQGDC
+208 AK
-217 TIAPVVCDIGSNT
+217 
-230 LYFTLYRHVLSD
+230 
-242 TLRSG
+242 
-247 QIRCILHAIFHL
+247 
-259 YNFLHCVYYV
+259 
-269 QQVLAELLPLVGCF
+269 
-283 VLYGLF
+283 
-289 SARQDDNSMFFQFGP
+289 DDNSMFFQFGP

-329 TYYPGYQDFVNRIRS
+329 TYYPGYQDFVNRVRS

-392 ATTIFEVAHSVG
+392 AGTIFEVAHSVG

-419 GDADNVPNVFPTG
+419 GDAVNVPSVFPTG

-466 RGAHTLLKSGC
+466 RGPHTLLKSGC
-477 HGAPEKKGPKGGNPN
+477 HGAPDKKGSKSGNPN
-492 EVLRYLMNVTFEG
+492 EVLKYLMNVTFEG

-524 LLDKQRQWDRV
+524 LLDKERQWDRV

-555 YSEERDD
+555 YSGAEERQD

-597 QLKSQNLTG
+597 QLKLLNQTG
-606 DSGIYIKR
+606 ESGIYIKR

-654 GMVGEVVL
+654 GMVGEVVQ

-830 QRPNDFSPPF
+830 QRPNDYTPPF

-870 KNVDEAL
+870 RNVDEAL
-877 HSLKTGK
+877 QSLKTGK

-923 AIQKDA
+923 AIQKDS
-929 GWKRPVDLAILQ
+929 GWKRQVDLAILA
-941 LFGDGEMEELEALW
+941 LFGDGEMEELESLW

-996 AEHLFYWQLRF
+996 CEHLFYWQLRF

-1035 IEENKSGLN
+1035 IEQKGSALN
-1044 SPSATMNMN
+1044 SPSATMNAS

-1085 DFGHRESTVYDI
+1085 DYPGHRESAVYDI
-1097 SEHRRS
+1097 GEHRRS

-1112 PPPYLPEDNM
+1112 PPPYLPEDGV
-1122 FSDYVSDVE
+1122 FGDYASDVE
-1131 RTFGNMHL
+1131 RTFGNLHL

-1152 HGGTGSGL
+1152 HAPGTSPGL
-1160 ALGMSGPLPNRPRSL
+1160 PLGMSAPLPNRPRSL
-1175 GSASSLEGGMYD
+1175 GSASSLEGGMFD

-1201 QPRQSLTHRNREKFD
+1201 QPRQSLTHRNNSKFD
-1216 LIAGHPT
+1216 LIAGHQT
-1223 QSSFKS
+1223 HQSSFKS
-1229 GLPDLYGKFSFKGGA
+1229 GLPDLYGRFSFKGGA

-1255 YCGGGGAGSGGD
+1255 FCGGGGGGSGGD

-1292 KRRKQYR
+1292 KRRKQQYR

-1317 IELGFRRRTHHTIHH
+1317 IELGFRRRPHHTIHH

-1337 PVTQGHRSAT
+1337 HQHSNLGRRSVS
-1347 PPVERKSL
+1347 PPLERNKAA
-1355 RGGNTSYMFRD
+1355 R
-1366 KDNLRDF
+1366 
-1373 YIDQFRSKEGASQ
+1373 
-1386 WEHLDLSDTPGMGG
+1386 
-1400 GGGLGGGGCGGIVS
+1400 
-1414 AGGGGGAC
+1414 GGGGA
-1422 TSLVPVDDFLK
+1422 
-1433 GKSKKTECKGG
+1433 
-1444 VGGSPGQQ
+1444 
-1452 GHACWEKNIGGVG
+1452 
-1465 GLAGGDWECRN
+1465 
-1476 CHSGG
+1476 SG
-1481 NKPVCMHG
+1481 
-1489 GGGGVGGSSGGG
+1489 
-1501 GSSGQASSRPS
+1501 
-1512 SATCKRCDSCKK
+1512 
-1524 PGNLYDISEDNHLLL
+1524 
-1539 DQIGAKFPLEGGN
+1539 
-1552 GGGGGGGAQT
+1552 
-1562 QVQRRKFGPG
+1562 
-1572 GRVLRRQHSYDT
+1572 
-1584 FVDLQKEGA
+1584 
-1593 GRMGGSGG
+1593 
-1601 FGGASMLPQPR
+1601 
-1612 SVSLKDKDR
+1612 
-1621 YMEGASPYAQM
+1621 
-1632 FEQYMGGERETTFIS
+1632 
-1647 GGDRGKGGGSS
+1647 
-1658 FNLFRGG
+1658 
-1665 EGGLHRRSV
+1665 
-1674 GERDMRDRDRGM
+1674 
-1686 MGGGMGGTRGVGTY
+1686 
-1700 SLSKSLYPDKV
+1700 DKV
-1711 NQNPFIPTFGDDQ
+1711 SQNPFIPTFGDDQ

-1729 AKSYYIKK
+1729 AQSYYVKK
-1737 QQAQPQQQQ
+1737 QQQQQPQQPQQQP
-1746 TQQQQQL
+1746 L
-1753 LNNNNRADFRGSMGV
+1753 LNNSRADFRGSMGV

-1776 SAGVLSNVG
+1776 TSGVLSNMG
-1785 PRFPKE
+1785 SHFPKE

-1797 LSNHHG
+1797 MGNHHG
-1803 GAAGNNKLL
+1803 GAAPGNNKLL
-1812 SARDGLGMGQ
+1812 SARDGLGMGP
-1822 GQRPFNG
+1822 GQRAFNG

>member
-1 MTHFS
+1 MLVCHSRPSSSPQDRRMPLPLPAPESVIPPQRTAFLP
-6 KLSPCLSFLQGL
+6 LSPLCLLCL
-18 RLHFTAMLVSLG
+18 C
-30 LFPSFRRTL
+30 
-39 SSPSVLPSPSR
+39 
-50 LSLLLFVL
+50 LLLIPV
-58 LLLLLLFPAC
+58 C
-68 ESRRGGGGMAGGVAT
+68 EARRDKGGGGGGGGGERGGGV
-83 GNIIGPPHYSPPNPV
+83 IIPPHYSPAAPPP
-98 ASVPKLAQGLSIAV
+98 STPKNAQGLNIAV

-118 SEVALAEGL
+118 SEVALAEGRD
-127 EKEDF
+127 KDDF
-132 LHVPLAPKLDLVTMN
+132 LYMPLLPNVELVTMN
-147 ETDPKSIITRICA
+147 ETDPKSIITRICD
-160 LMSRHWL
+160 LMTKSWL
-167 QGVVFGDDTDH
+167 QGVVFGDDTDQ

-208 AKSNFQGDC
+208 AK
-217 TIAPVVCDIGSNT
+217 
-230 LYFTLYRHVLSD
+230 
-242 TLRSG
+242 
-247 QIRCILHAIFHL
+247 
-259 YNFLHCVYYV
+259 
-269 QQVLAELLPLVGCF
+269 
-283 VLYGLF
+283 
-289 SARQDDNSMFFQFGP
+289 DDNSMFFQFGP

-329 TYYPGYQDFVNRIRS
+329 TYYPGYKDFVNKIRS
-344 TIENS
+344 TVENS

-380 SPVILLYCTKEE
+380 SPVMVLYCTKEE
-392 ATTIFEVAHSVG
+392 ATTIFQVAHSVG

-411 WIVPALVA
+411 WIVPSLAA
-419 GDADNVPNVFPTG
+419 GDADNVPAEFPTG

-444 LEARVRDAV
+444 LEARVRDGVAV
-453 AIIAMATSTMMLD
+453 IAMATSTMMLD
-466 RGAHTLLKSGC
+466 RGPHTLLKSEC
-477 HGAPEKKGPKGGNPN
+477 HGAPDKKGPSTGNPN

-524 LLDKQRQWDRV
+524 LLDKERKWDRV

-540 GSLTMKYHVWPRFEL
+540 GSLSMKYHVWPRFEL
-555 YSEERDD
+555 YSDTENRED

-597 QLKSQNLTG
+597 QLKILNQTK

-725 LIVSAVA
+725 LLVSAMA
-732 VFVFEYFSPVGY
+732 VFIFEYLSPVGY

-852 NIRNNYKEMHSYM
+852 NIRNNYKEMHTYM
-865 TSFHQ
+865 VKYHQ

-877 HSLKTGK
+877 YSLKAGK

-910 GSGYIFATTGYGI
+910 GSGKVFASTGYGI
-923 AIQKDA
+923 AIQKDS
-929 GWKRPVDLAILQ
+929 GWKRQVDLAILQ

-955 LTGICHN
+955 LTGICHH
-962 EKNEVMSSQLDVD
+962 EKNEVMSSQLDID

-1013 SGKPGMTFS
+1013 SGKPGFTYS

-1035 IEENKSGLN
+1035 IEENKSALN
-1044 SPSATMNMN
+1044 SPSAT

-1059 NILRLLRTAKNMTS
+1059 NILRLLRTAKNMAS
-1073 VPGVNGSPHSAL
+1073 LSGVNGSPHSAL
-1085 DFGHRESTVYDI
+1085 DFIRRESSVYDI

-1112 PPPYLPEDNM
+1112 PYLPEDNM
-1122 FSDYVSDVE
+1122 FSDYISEVE
-1131 RTFGNMHL
+1131 RTFGNLHL

-1152 HGGTGSGL
+1152 HPGSG
-1160 ALGMSGPLPNRPRSL
+1160 APLGLGLSGPPPNRPLSL

-1201 QPRQSLTHRNREKFD
+1201 QPRASLTHRNNKFD
-1216 LIAGHPT
+1216 LIAGQTPP
-1223 QSSFKS
+1223 SGPGFKQ
-1229 GLPDLYGKFSFKGGA
+1229 GLADLYGKFSFKGGA

-1255 YCGGGGAGSGGD
+1255 YCGVGGGIGGD
-1267 DGNIRSDVSD
+1267 DGNIRSDASD

-1292 KRRKQYR
+1292 KKRKQYR

-1308 AKSRREQDE
+1308 AKSRRELDE
-1317 IELGFRRRTHHTIHH
+1317 IELGYRKRPYHSAHHYYHGH
-1332 HHHHH
+1332 
-1337 PVTQGHRSAT
+1337 HRSAS
-1347 PPVERKSL
+1347 PPLLASERKSQ
-1355 RGGNTSYMFRD
+1355 RGGAGGDCSSYLFRD
-1366 KDNLRDF
+1366 KESLRDF
-1373 YIDQFRSKEGASQ
+1373 YLDQFRPKEGVPQ
-1386 WEHLDLSDTPGMGG
+1386 WEHVDLTDGP
-1400 GGGLGGGGCGGIVS
+1400 
-1414 AGGGGGAC
+1414 
-1422 TSLVPVDDFLK
+1422 
-1433 GKSKKTECKGG
+1433 
-1444 VGGSPGQQ
+1444 
-1452 GHACWEKNIGGVG
+1452 
-1465 GLAGGDWECRN
+1465 
-1476 CHSGG
+1476 
-1481 NKPVCMHG
+1481 
-1489 GGGGVGGSSGGG
+1489 
-1501 GSSGQASSRPS
+1501 
-1512 SATCKRCDSCKK
+1512 
-1524 PGNLYDISEDNHLLL
+1524 
-1539 DQIGAKFPLEGGN
+1539 
-1552 GGGGGGGAQT
+1552 GGGGGGN
-1562 QVQRRKFGPG
+1562 
-1572 GRVLRRQHSYDT
+1572 
-1584 FVDLQKEGA
+1584 
-1593 GRMGGSGG
+1593 SGG
-1601 FGGASMLPQPR
+1601 IGGNCT
-1612 SVSLKDKDR
+1612 SLIAVEDFLGKGKNKKTDC
-1621 YMEGASPYAQM
+1621 
-1632 FEQYMGGERETTFIS
+1632 
-1647 GGDRGKGGGSS
+1647 KGGG
-1658 FNLFRGG
+1658 
-1665 EGGLHRRSV
+1665 
-1674 GERDMRDRDRGM
+1674 
-1686 MGGGMGGTRGVGTY
+1686 GGG
-1700 SLSKSLYPDKV
+1700 PDRV
-1711 NQNPFIPTFGDDQ
+1711 DQNPFIPTFGDDQ

-1737 QQAQPQQQQ
+1737 QQQQQFPK
-1746 TQQQQQL
+1746 
-1753 LNNNNRADFRGSMGV
+1753 NSPSDFRGSMGV
-1768 TSYLPASA
+1768 TSFLPASA
-1776 SAGVLSNVG
+1776 TAGVLSNIA

-1797 LSNHHG
+1797 LGNHHG
-1803 GAAGNNKLL
+1803 APSNNKLL
-1812 SARDGLGMGQ
+1812 SARDGLGA
-1822 GQRPFNG
+1822 QRPFNG

>member
-1 MTHFS
+1 MEKAPYTQRQD
-6 KLSPCLSFLQGL
+6 KEPWDEEGGRGEKSP
-18 RLHFTAMLVSLG
+18 
-30 LFPSFRRTL
+30 
-39 SSPSVLPSPSR
+39 
-50 LSLLLFVL
+50 
-58 LLLLLLFPAC
+58 
-68 ESRRGGGGMAGGVAT
+68 
-83 GNIIGPPHYSPPNPV
+83 PPHHLALPNI
-98 ASVPKLAQGLSIAV
+98 LRGLSIAV

-118 SEVALAEGL
+118 SEVTLAGAR

-132 LHVPLAPKLDLVTMN
+132 IHMAPNVEVLTMN
-147 ETDPKSIITRICA
+147 ETDPKSIIKSICD
-160 LMSRHWL
+160 LMTEHWL
-167 QGVVFGDDTDH
+167 QGVVFGDDTDQ

-190 QTHIPILGIRGG
+190 QTHIPILGVRGG

-208 AKSNFQGDC
+208 AK
-217 TIAPVVCDIGSNT
+217 
-230 LYFTLYRHVLSD
+230 
-242 TLRSG
+242 
-247 QIRCILHAIFHL
+247 
-259 YNFLHCVYYV
+259 
-269 QQVLAELLPLVGCF
+269 
-283 VLYGLF
+283 
-289 SARQDDNSMFFQFGP
+289 DDNSMFFQFGP
-304 SIEQQASVMLN
+304 SIEQQASVILN

-329 TYYPGYQDFVNRIRS
+329 TYYPGYQDFVTKIRN

-392 ATTIFEVAHSVG
+392 ANTIFEVAHSVG
-404 LTGYGYT
+404 ITGYGFT
-411 WIVPALVA
+411 WIVPSLVA
-419 GDADNVPNVFPTG
+419 GDTDVVPAEFPTG
-432 LISVSYDEWDYG
+432 LLSVSYDEWDYG
-444 LEARVRDAV
+444 IEARVRDGV
-453 AIIAMATSTMMLD
+453 AIITMATSTMMMD
-466 RGAHTLLKSGC
+466 RGPHTLLKSEC
-477 HGAPEKKGPKGGNPN
+477 HGAPEKKTPISGNPN

-516 MHPKLVII
+516 MHPKLVI
-524 LLDKQRQWDRV
+524 LLLNKDRQWDRV

-540 GSLTMKYHVWPRFEL
+540 GSLSMKYHVWPRSEL
-555 YSEERDD
+555 YGGAANRED

-597 QLKSQNLTG
+597 QIKSINQTKE
-606 DSGIYIKR
+606 SGIYIKR

-654 GMVGEVVL
+654 GLVGEVVF

-725 LIVSAVA
+725 LLVSAVA

-750 GREPGGPSFTIGKAI
+750 GREPHGPSFTIGKAI

-820 QVSGLSDKKF
+820 QVTGLSDKKF
-830 QRPNDFSPPF
+830 QSPNDFSPPF

-852 NIRNNYKEMHSYM
+852 NIRNNYPEMHSYM
-865 TSFHQ
+865 TKFHQ
-870 KNVDEAL
+870 RNVTDAL
-877 HSLKTGK
+877 QSLKAGK

-923 AIQKDA
+923 AIQKESL
-929 GWKRPVDLAILQ
+929 WKRHVDLAILQ
-941 LFGDGEMEELEALW
+941 LFGDGEMEELESLW
-955 LTGICHN
+955 LTGICHH

-990 SLITFI
+990 SLITFVC
-996 AEHLFYWQLRF
+996 EHWFYWQLRF

-1013 SGKPGMTFS
+1013 SGQPGFVFTV
-1022 ISRGIYSCIHGVQ
+1022 SRGIYSCIHGVQ
-1035 IEENKSGLN
+1035 IEEKSSSALN
-1044 SPSATMNMN
+1044 SPSATMN
-1053 MNNTHS
+1053 NTHS
-1059 NILRLLRTAKNMTS
+1059 NIMRLLRTAKNMAS
-1073 VPGVNGSPHSAL
+1073 LSGVNGSPHSAL
-1085 DFGHRESTVYDI
+1085 DFIRRESSVYDI

-1103 LAGHSDCKP
+1103 LAGHSDCKA
-1112 PPPYLPEDNM
+1112 PYMPEDNM
-1122 FSDYVSDVE
+1122 FSDYISEVE
-1131 RTFGNMHL
+1131 RTFGNIHL

-1152 HGGTGSGL
+1152 HGSTLGL
-1160 ALGMSGPLPNRPRSL
+1160 SGPPPNRPHSL
-1175 GSASSLEGGMYD
+1175 GSASSLEGGMFD

-1201 QPRQSLTHRNREKFD
+1201 QPCSALTHRNMSKFD
-1216 LIAGHPT
+1216 LLSGQTPPSG
-1223 QSSFKS
+1223 QSFKG

-1244 SSSGFIAGHDR
+1244 SSSTYIPGPS
-1255 YCGGGGAGSGGD
+1255 YCGGRGEE
-1267 DGNIRSDVSD
+1267 DGNVRSDVSD

-1292 KRRKQYR
+1292 KKRKQYR

-1308 AKSRREQDE
+1308 AKSRRELDE
-1317 IELGFRRRTHHTIHH
+1317 IELGYRRKPYHISHH
-1332 HHHHH
+1332 HYHS
-1337 PVTQGHRSAT
+1337 QRSAS
-1347 PPVERKSL
+1347 PPLLPS
-1355 RGGNTSYMFRD
+1355 G
-1366 KDNLRDF
+1366 
-1373 YIDQFRSKEGASQ
+1373 SKR
-1386 WEHLDLSDTPGMGG
+1386 GG
-1400 GGGLGGGGCGGIVS
+1400 GGGGGGNNNGNSYLFREKESVRDFYLDQFRPKEGVPQWEHVDLTEGPGNRDGAVS
-1414 AGGGGGAC
+1414 TC

-1433 GKSKKTECKGG
+1433 IKPKKSDSKSA
-1444 VGGSPGQQ
+1444 GGS
-1452 GHACWEKNIGGVG
+1452 
-1465 GLAGGDWECRN
+1465 GLAGGEWECRN
-1476 CHSGG
+1476 CHASGS
-1481 NKPVCMHG
+1481 KQMSMHG
-1489 GGGGVGGSSGGG
+1489 GYASGVSCGSSGGN
-1501 GSSGQASSRPS
+1501 SRPS
-1512 SATCKRCDSCKK
+1512 SATCMRCEGCKK
-1524 PGNLYDISEDNHLLL
+1524 TGNLYDISEDNNHS
-1539 DQIGAKFPLEGGN
+1539 LEQMGGGK
-1552 GGGGGGGAQT
+1552 GGGGVGGMVAGPQSQS
-1562 QVQRRKFGPG
+1562 QVQQRRKSGGFGKQ
-1572 GRVLRRQHSYDT
+1572 LRRQHSYDT
-1584 FVDLQKEGA
+1584 FVDLQKEE
-1593 GRMGGSGG
+1593 SG
-1601 FGGASMLPQPR
+1601 MLPPPR
-1612 SVSLKDKDR
+1612 SVSLKEKER
-1621 YMEGASPYAQM
+1621 YMEGNNPLFY
-1632 FEQYMGGERETTFIS
+1632 GGE
-1647 GGDRGKGGGSS
+1647 
-1658 FNLFRGG
+1658 N
-1665 EGGLHRRSV
+1665 RSLM
-1674 GERDMRDRDRGM
+1674 E
-1686 MGGGMGGTRGVGTY
+1686 GVGGAAF
-1700 SLSKSLYPDKV
+1700 SLSKSLYPDRV

-1724 CLLHG
+1724 CLMHG
-1729 AKSYYIKK
+1729 AKQYYMTK
-1737 QQAQPQQQQ
+1737 
-1746 TQQQQQL
+1746 QQQQQQVAT
-1753 LNNNNRADFRGSMGV
+1753 NSRSDFRGQMSAP
-1768 TSYLPASA
+1768 SYLPASVT
-1776 SAGVLSNVG
+1776 AGVMTSAS

-1791 LCLGGP
+1791 LSLGGM
-1797 LSNHHG
+1797 NHHG
-1803 GAAGNNKLL
+1803 
-1812 SARDGLGMGQ
+1812 SMLGVGPP
-1822 GQRPFNG
+1822 RPFNG
-1829 SSNGHVYEKL
+1829 SNGHVYEKL

>member
-1 MTHFS
+1 MIVGLAMF
-6 KLSPCLSFLQGL
+6 KGL
-18 RLHFTAMLVSLG
+18 RLQSSAMLVSL
-30 LFPSFRRTL
+30 
-39 SSPSVLPSPSR
+39 R
-50 LSLLLFVL
+50 LSLLVL
-58 LLLLLLFPAC
+58 PSLLLFLPAC
-68 ESRRGGGGMAGGVAT
+68 ESRRGGGGGSTAGGVGAGGVSSST
-83 GNIIGPPHYSPPNPV
+83 RGHSIIGPPHYPPAAVNPV
-98 ASVPKLAQGLSIAV
+98 AAPLPPKFAQGLSIAV
-112 VLVGNS
+112 ILVGNS
-118 SEVALAEGL
+118 SEVTLAEGL

-132 LHVPLAPKLDLVTMN
+132 LHVPLPPKVDLVTMN
-147 ETDPKSIITRICA
+147 ETDPKSIINRICA
-160 LMSRHWL
+160 LMSRNWL
-167 QGVVFGDDTDH
+167 QGVVFGDDTDQ

-208 AKSNFQGDC
+208 AK
-217 TIAPVVCDIGSNT
+217 
-230 LYFTLYRHVLSD
+230 
-242 TLRSG
+242 
-247 QIRCILHAIFHL
+247 
-259 YNFLHCVYYV
+259 
-269 QQVLAELLPLVGCF
+269 
-283 VLYGLF
+283 
-289 SARQDDNSMFFQFGP
+289 DDHSMFFQFGP

-329 TYYPGYQDFVNRIRS
+329 TYYPGYQDFVNRVRS

-372 QNQLKKLQ
+372 QNQMKKLQ

-419 GDADNVPNVFPTG
+419 GDADNVPPVFPTG

-466 RGAHTLLKSGC
+466 RGPHTLLKSGC
-477 HGAPEKKGPKGGNPN
+477 HGAPDKKGTKGGNPN

-524 LLDKQRQWDRV
+524 LLDKERQWDRV

-555 YSEERDD
+555 YSDAEERED

-597 QLKSQNLTG
+597 QLKAQNQTG

-625 KIAKSVKFTYDLYLV
+625 KIAKTVKFTYDLYLV
-640 TNGKHGKKINGTWN
+640 TNGKHGKKVNGTWN
-654 GMVGEVVL
+654 GMVGEVVA

-923 AIQKDA
+923 AIQKDS

-1013 SGKPGMTFS
+1013 SGKPGITFS

-1085 DFGHRESTVYDI
+1085 DYGHRESAVYDI

-1103 LAGHSDCKP
+1103 LVGHSDCKP

-1131 RTFGNMHL
+1131 RTFGNLHL

-1292 KRRKQYR
+1292 KRRKQYW

-1337 PVTQGHRSAT
+1337 PVSQGHRSAT
-1347 PPVERKSL
+1347 PPVERKSQ
-1355 RGGNTSYMFRD
+1355 RGGNCSSYLFRD
-1366 KDNLRDF
+1366 KENLRDF
-1373 YIDQFRSKEGASQ
+1373 YKEGASP
-1386 WEHLDLSDTPGMGG
+1386 WEHLDLSDAPGIGG
-1400 GGGLGGGGCGGIVS
+1400 GGGLGGGGCGGIVGS
-1414 AGGGGGAC
+1414 GGGGGAC

-1433 GKSKKTECKGG
+1433 
-1444 VGGSPGQQ
+1444 
-1452 GHACWEKNIGGVG
+1452 
-1465 GLAGGDWECRN
+1465 
-1476 CHSGG
+1476 
-1481 NKPVCMHG
+1481 
-1489 GGGGVGGSSGGG
+1489 
-1501 GSSGQASSRPS
+1501 
-1512 SATCKRCDSCKK
+1512 
-1524 PGNLYDISEDNHLLL
+1524 
-1539 DQIGAKFPLEGGN
+1539 
-1552 GGGGGGGAQT
+1552 
-1562 QVQRRKFGPG
+1562 
-1572 GRVLRRQHSYDT
+1572 
-1584 FVDLQKEGA
+1584 
-1593 GRMGGSGG
+1593 
-1601 FGGASMLPQPR
+1601 
-1612 SVSLKDKDR
+1612 
-1621 YMEGASPYAQM
+1621 
-1632 FEQYMGGERETTFIS
+1632 
-1647 GGDRGKGGGSS
+1647 
-1658 FNLFRGG
+1658 
-1665 EGGLHRRSV
+1665 
-1674 GERDMRDRDRGM
+1674 
-1686 MGGGMGGTRGVGTY
+1686 
-1700 SLSKSLYPDKV
+1700 DKV

-1737 QQAQPQQQQ
+1737 QQTQPQQQQ
-1746 TQQQQQL
+1746 TQQQQQQL
-1753 LNNNNRADFRGSMGV
+1753 LNNNRADFRGSMGV
-1768 TSYLPASA
+1768 TSYLPVSA
-1776 SAGVLSNVG
+1776 SAGVMSNVG

>member
-1 MTHFS
+1 MLKGRHLYSST
-6 KLSPCLSFLQGL
+6 
-18 RLHFTAMLVSLG
+18 MLVSLHSG
-30 LFPSFRRTL
+30 PSHLQDKRL
-39 SSPSVLPSPSR
+39 VSPSSSLCHPSTPPDQSLHHPYLQPRLTLPF
-50 LSLLLFVL
+50 LSLSFFL
-58 LLLLLLFPAC
+58 LLLSIVLLPVC
-68 ESRRGGGGMAGGVAT
+68 ESRRGGGSGTGPGGSPGGQGGQRGGSTQRGVA
-83 GNIIGPPHYSPPNPV
+83 IPPYYSPGPPALPPIN
-98 ASVPKLAQGLSIAV
+98 PKLINSLSIAV
-112 VLVGNS
+112 ILVGNS
-118 SEVALAEGL
+118 SEVALGAGL

-132 LHVPLAPKLDLVTMN
+132 VHIPFPPKVEVVTMN
-147 ETDPKSIITRICA
+147 ETDPKSIINRICTQ
-160 LMSRHWL
+160 MTRNSL
-167 QGVVFGDDTDH
+167 QGVVFGDDTDQ

-202 SSMIMA
+202 SAMVMA
-208 AKSNFQGDC
+208 A
-217 TIAPVVCDIGSNT
+217 T
-230 LYFTLYRHVLSD
+230 
-242 TLRSG
+242 
-247 QIRCILHAIFHL
+247 
-259 YNFLHCVYYV
+259 
-269 QQVLAELLPLVGCF
+269 
-283 VLYGLF
+283 
-289 SARQDDNSMFFQFGP
+289 DDHSMFFQFGP

-329 TYYPGYQDFVNRIRS
+329 TYYPGYQDFVNKVRS

-349 FVGWELEEVLL
+349 FVGWELEEVIL

-372 QNQLKKLQ
+372 QNQMKKLQ

-411 WIVPALVA
+411 WIVPSLVA
-419 GDADNVPNVFPTG
+419 GDADHVPSVFPTG
-432 LISVSYDEWDYG
+432 LISVSYDEWDYNI
-444 LEARVRDAV
+444 EARVRDAV
-453 AIIAMATSTMMLD
+453 AVIATATSTMILD
-466 RGAHTLLKSGC
+466 RGPHTLLKSSCLGT
-477 HGAPEKKGPKGGNPN
+477 PDKKNSNTGHSK
-492 EVLRYLMNVTFEG
+492 EILKYLMNVTFEG
-505 RNLSFSEDGYQ
+505 RNLSFSEEGHQ
-516 MHPKLVII
+516 MFPKLVII
-524 LLDKQRQWDRV
+524 LLDKDRQWDRV
-535 GKWEN
+535 GKWER
-540 GSLTMKYHVWPRFEL
+540 GSLTMRYHVWPRFEL
-555 YSEERDD
+555 YSTEEERE

-597 QLKSQNLTG
+597 QLKLNNQTG

-625 KIAKSVKFTYDLYLV
+625 KIAKTVKFTYDLYLV
-640 TNGKHGKKINGTWN
+640 TNGKHGKKVNGTWN

-830 QRPNDFSPPF
+830 QKPNEFSPPF

-852 NIRNNYKEMHSYM
+852 NIRNNYRDMHTYM

-877 HSLKTGK
+877 YSLKTGK

-910 GSGYIFATTGYGI
+910 GSGKVFASTGYGI
-923 AIQKDA
+923 AIQKDS
-929 GWKRPVDLAILQ
+929 GWKRAVDLAILM

-975 NMAGVFYMLGAAMAL
+975 NMAGVFYMLGAAMVL
-990 SLITFI
+990 SILTFI
-996 AEHLFYWQLRF
+996 CEHLFYWQLRF

-1013 SGKPGMTFS
+1013 SGKPGVTFS

-1035 IEENKSGLN
+1035 IEENKSTMD
-1044 SPSATMNMN
+1044 SPSSTIKKN

-1059 NILRLLRTAKNMTS
+1059 NILRLLRTAKDMTA
-1073 VPGVNGSPHSAL
+1073 VPGINGSPHAAL
-1085 DFGHRESTVYDI
+1085 EYSHSGRESAVYDI
-1097 SEHRRS
+1097 QEHRRS
-1103 LAGHSDCKP
+1103 LVGHPADCKSAL
-1112 PPPYLPEDNM
+1112 PYMSEDNM
-1122 FSDYVSDVE
+1122 FSDYINEVE
-1131 RTFGNMHL
+1131 RTFGNVPL
-1139 KDSNLYQDHYLHH
+1139 KDSNLYQDHYRHH
-1152 HGGTGSGL
+1152 HPAS
-1160 ALGMSGPLPNRPRSL
+1160 ALGMSGPPPNRPRSL
-1175 GSASSLEGGMYD
+1175 GSASSLEGGMFD
-1187 CDSLGGGV
+1187 CDSLGGGI

-1201 QPRQSLTHRNREKFD
+1201 QPRPSMTHRNTSKFD
-1216 LIAGHPT
+1216 LIAGHT
-1223 QSSFKS
+1223 TADSNQSGFK
-1229 GLPDLYGKFSFKGGA
+1229 GMNIYGRFSFKGGA
-1244 SSSGFIAGHDR
+1244 SSTGIIGGHDR

-1283 TYGNLEGNA
+1283 TYGNLEGNN

-1308 AKSRREQDE
+1308 AKCRREQDE
-1317 IELGFRRRTHHTIHH
+1317 IELSGFRRRPHHHTVNHH
-1332 HHHHH
+1332 FPHG
-1337 PVTQGHRSAT
+1337 PLAHRTVS
-1347 PPVERKSL
+1347 PPLERK
-1355 RGGNTSYMFRD
+1355 RGGGGGNSSPYLFRKD
-1366 KDNLRDF
+1366 KENLRDF
-1373 YIDQFRSKEGASQ
+1373 YVDQFCSKEG
-1386 WEHLDLSDTPGMGG
+1386 
-1400 GGGLGGGGCGGIVS
+1400 
-1414 AGGGGGAC
+1414 
-1422 TSLVPVDDFLK
+1422 K
-1433 GKSKKTECKGG
+1433 
-1444 VGGSPGQQ
+1444 
-1452 GHACWEKNIGGVG
+1452 
-1465 GLAGGDWECRN
+1465 
-1476 CHSGG
+1476 
-1481 NKPVCMHG
+1481 
-1489 GGGGVGGSSGGG
+1489 
-1501 GSSGQASSRPS
+1501 
-1512 SATCKRCDSCKK
+1512 
-1524 PGNLYDISEDNHLLL
+1524 
-1539 DQIGAKFPLEGGN
+1539 AKQE
-1552 GGGGGGGAQT
+1552 
-1562 QVQRRKFGPG
+1562 
-1572 GRVLRRQHSYDT
+1572 
-1584 FVDLQKEGA
+1584 
-1593 GRMGGSGG
+1593 GGSGG
-1601 FGGASMLPQPR
+1601 
-1612 SVSLKDKDR
+1612 
-1621 YMEGASPYAQM
+1621 
-1632 FEQYMGGERETTFIS
+1632 S
-1647 GGDRGKGGGSS
+1647 GVGGGS
-1658 FNLFRGG
+1658 
-1665 EGGLHRRSV
+1665 
-1674 GERDMRDRDRGM
+1674 
-1686 MGGGMGGTRGVGTY
+1686 GGGIC
-1700 SLSKSLYPDKV
+1700 KSIVPVEDFLKDKV

-1729 AKSYYIKK
+1729 DKPYYIKK
-1737 QQAQPQQQQ
+1737 TQ
-1746 TQQQQQL
+1746 TQQQQL
-1753 LNNNNRADFRGSMGV
+1753 LNNNRGGGDFRGSMGAA
-1768 TSYLPASA
+1768 SYLPASA
-1776 SAGVLSNVG
+1776 TAGVMSNVG

-1791 LCLGGP
+1791 LCLGGVSGP
-1797 LSNHHG
+1797 MGIHLG
-1803 GAAGNNKLL
+1803 GNKLL
-1812 SARDGLGMGQ
+1812 SGGRDTLGLGQ

-1829 SSNGHVYEKL
+1829 ASNGHIYEKL

>member
-1 MTHFS
+1 MFKGRH
-6 KLSPCLSFLQGL
+6 
-18 RLHFTAMLVSLG
+18 LHSSTMLVSLHRSHSH
-30 LFPSFRRTL
+30 LQDKQLISPSS
-39 SSPSVLPSPSR
+39 SSPHPPSPPPDRSSYHPYPCPR
-50 LSLLLFVL
+50 LTLPFLSLSFSLLLLSIVFLPV
-58 LLLLLLFPAC
+58 C
-68 ESRRGGGGMAGGVAT
+68 ESRRGGGPGTGPGGSPGGQGGQRGGSNQRGVV
-83 GNIIGPPHYSPPNPV
+83 IPPHYSPGSPALPPI
-98 ASVPKLAQGLSIAV
+98 SPKLINSLSIAV
-112 VLVGNS
+112 ILVGNS
-118 SEVALAEGL
+118 SEVALGAGL

-132 LHVPLAPKLDLVTMN
+132 LHIPYPPKVEVVTMN
-147 ETDPKSIITRICA
+147 ETDPKSIINRICA
-160 LMSRHWL
+160 QMTRNPL
-167 QGVVFGDDTDH
+167 QGVVFGDDTDQ

-202 SSMIMA
+202 SAMVMA
-208 AKSNFQGDC
+208 AK
-217 TIAPVVCDIGSNT
+217 
-230 LYFTLYRHVLSD
+230 
-242 TLRSG
+242 
-247 QIRCILHAIFHL
+247 
-259 YNFLHCVYYV
+259 
-269 QQVLAELLPLVGCF
+269 
-283 VLYGLF
+283 
-289 SARQDDNSMFFQFGP
+289 DDHSMFFQFGP
-304 SIEQQASVMLN
+304 AIEQQASVMLN

-329 TYYPGYQDFVNRIRS
+329 TYYPGYQDFVNKVRS

-365 DDGDSKI
+365 DDGDLKI

-404 LTGYGYT
+404 LTGYGFT
-411 WIVPALVA
+411 WIVPSLVA
-419 GDADNVPNVFPTG
+419 GDADHVPSVFPTG
-432 LISVSYDEWDYG
+432 LISVSYDEWDYNI
-444 LEARVRDAV
+444 EARVRDAV
-453 AIIAMATSTMMLD
+453 AVIATATSTMILD
-466 RGAHTLLKSGC
+466 RGPHTMQKSSCLGTPDKKSSNTGHSKEILK
-477 HGAPEKKGPKGGNPN
+477 
-492 EVLRYLMNVTFEG
+492 YLMNVTFEG
-505 RNLSFSEDGYQ
+505 RNLSFSEEGHQ
-516 MHPKLVII
+516 MFPKLVII
-524 LLDKQRQWDRV
+524 LLDKDRQWDRV
-535 GKWEN
+535 GKWER
-540 GSLTMKYHVWPRFEL
+540 GSLTMRYHVWPRFEL
-555 YSEERDD
+555 YSGAEERK

-597 QLKSQNLTG
+597 QLKLSNQTG

-625 KIAKSVKFTYDLYLV
+625 KIAKTVKFTYDLYLV
-640 TNGKHGKKINGTWN
+640 TNGKHGKKVNGTWN
-654 GMVGEVVL
+654 GMVGEVVD

-830 QRPNDFSPPF
+830 QKPNEFSPPF

-852 NIRNNYKEMHSYM
+852 NIRNNYRDMHAYM

-877 HSLKTGK
+877 YSLKTGK

-910 GSGYIFATTGYGI
+910 GSGKVFASTGYGI
-923 AIQKDA
+923 AIQKDS
-929 GWKRPVDLAILQ
+929 GWKRAVDLAILM

-975 NMAGVFYMLGAAMAL
+975 NMAGVFYMLGAAMVL
-990 SLITFI
+990 SFITFI
-996 AEHLFYWQLRF
+996 CEHLFYWQLRF

-1013 SGKPGMTFS
+1013 SGKPGFTFS

-1035 IEENKSGLN
+1035 IEENKSTID
-1044 SPSATMNMN
+1044 SPSSTIKKN

-1059 NILRLLRTAKNMTS
+1059 NILRLLRTAKDMTA
-1073 VPGVNGSPHSAL
+1073 VPGVNGSPHAAL
-1085 DFGHRESTVYDI
+1085 EYSHSGRESAIYDI
-1097 SEHRRS
+1097 QEHRRS
-1103 LAGHSDCKP
+1103 LVGHPVDCKSA
-1112 PPPYLPEDNM
+1112 PPYMPEDNM
-1122 FSDYVSDVE
+1122 FSDYISEVE
-1131 RTFGNMHL
+1131 RTFGNLPL
-1139 KDSNLYQDHYLHH
+1139 KDSNLYQDHYRHH
-1152 HGGTGSGL
+1152 HP
-1160 ALGMSGPLPNRPRSL
+1160 ALGMSGPPPNRPRSL
-1175 GSASSLEGGMYD
+1175 GSASSLEGGMFD

-1201 QPRQSLTHRNREKFD
+1201 QPRPSMTHRNTSKFD
-1216 LIAGHPT
+1216 LIAGHTPAD
-1223 QSSFKS
+1223 SSQGGFKGS
-1229 GLPDLYGKFSFKGGA
+1229 NVYGRFSFKGGA
-1244 SSSGFIAGHDR
+1244 SSTGLIGGHDR
-1255 YCGGGGAGSGGD
+1255 YCGGGGGSGGD

-1308 AKSRREQDE
+1308 AKCRREQDE
-1317 IELGFRRRTHHTIHH
+1317 IELSGFRRRPHHHTVHH
-1332 HHHHH
+1332 HFPHG
-1337 PVTQGHRSAT
+1337 PQAHRTVS
-1347 PPVERKSL
+1347 PPLERK
-1355 RGGNTSYMFRD
+1355 R
-1366 KDNLRDF
+1366 
-1373 YIDQFRSKEGASQ
+1373 
-1386 WEHLDLSDTPGMGG
+1386 GG
-1400 GGGLGGGGCGGIVS
+1400 GG
-1414 AGGGGGAC
+1414 
-1422 TSLVPVDDFLK
+1422 
-1433 GKSKKTECKGG
+1433 
-1444 VGGSPGQQ
+1444 
-1452 GHACWEKNIGGVG
+1452 
-1465 GLAGGDWECRN
+1465 
-1476 CHSGG
+1476 
-1481 NKPVCMHG
+1481 
-1489 GGGGVGGSSGGG
+1489 
-1501 GSSGQASSRPS
+1501 
-1512 SATCKRCDSCKK
+1512 
-1524 PGNLYDISEDNHLLL
+1524 
-1539 DQIGAKFPLEGGN
+1539 
-1552 GGGGGGGAQT
+1552 
-1562 QVQRRKFGPG
+1562 
-1572 GRVLRRQHSYDT
+1572 
-1584 FVDLQKEGA
+1584 
-1593 GRMGGSGG
+1593 
-1601 FGGASMLPQPR
+1601 
-1612 SVSLKDKDR
+1612 
-1621 YMEGASPYAQM
+1621 
-1632 FEQYMGGERETTFIS
+1632 
-1647 GGDRGKGGGSS
+1647 
-1658 FNLFRGG
+1658 
-1665 EGGLHRRSV
+1665 
-1674 GERDMRDRDRGM
+1674 
-1686 MGGGMGGTRGVGTY
+1686 
-1700 SLSKSLYPDKV
+1700 DKV

-1729 AKSYYIKK
+1729 AKPYYIKK
-1737 QQAQPQQQQ
+1737 PQTQQQ
-1746 TQQQQQL
+1746 QQQQQL
-1753 LNNNNRADFRGSMGV
+1753 LNNSRGGGDFRSSMGA

-1776 SAGVLSNVG
+1776 TAGVMSNVA
-1785 PRFPKE
+1785 PRFPQE
-1791 LCLGGP
+1791 LCLGGVGGP
-1797 LSNHHG
+1797 MGNHHG
-1803 GAAGNNKLL
+1803 GNKLL
-1812 SARDGLGMGQ
+1812 PGGRDTLGLGQ

-1829 SSNGHVYEKL
+1829 ASNGHVYEKL

>member
-1 MTHFS
+1 
-6 KLSPCLSFLQGL
+6 
-18 RLHFTAMLVSLG
+18 MLVSLH
-30 LFPSFRRTL
+30 L
-39 SSPSVLPSPSR
+39 SSSPFSDCRVLSFGSLASSSKPPLS
-50 LSLLLFVL
+50 LSLLLL
-58 LLLLLLFPAC
+58 SLFFFPTC
-68 ESRRGGGGMAGGVAT
+68 ESRRGGGIGTPIGGMSGGDRSQA
-83 GNIIGPPHYSPPNPV
+83 IISPPHYPPPGVNPV
-98 ASVPKLAQGLSIAV
+98 GPPLPPKFAQGLSIAV
-112 VLVGNS
+112 ILVGNS
-118 SEVALAEGL
+118 SEGSLSEGL

-132 LHVPLAPKLDLVTMN
+132 LHVPLPPKVELVTMN
-147 ETDPKSIITRICA
+147 ETDPKSIINRICA
-160 LMSRHWL
+160 LMSRNWL
-167 QGVVFGDDTDH
+167 QGVVFGDDTDQ

-208 AKSNFQGDC
+208 AK
-217 TIAPVVCDIGSNT
+217 
-230 LYFTLYRHVLSD
+230 
-242 TLRSG
+242 
-247 QIRCILHAIFHL
+247 
-259 YNFLHCVYYV
+259 
-269 QQVLAELLPLVGCF
+269 
-283 VLYGLF
+283 
-289 SARQDDNSMFFQFGP
+289 DDHSMFFQFGP

-344 TIENS
+344 TVENS

-372 QNQLKKLQ
+372 QNQMKKLQ

-392 ATTIFEVAHSVG
+392 AMTIFEVAHSVG

-411 WIVPALVA
+411 WIVPSLVT
-419 GDADNVPNVFPTG
+419 GDADNVPSVFPTG

-466 RGAHTLLKSGC
+466 RGPHTLLKSGC
-477 HGAPEKKGPKGGNPN
+477 HGTPDKKGSKSGNPN

-505 RNLSFSEDGYQ
+505 RNLSFSEDGFQ

-524 LLDKQRQWDRV
+524 LLNKERQYERV

-540 GSLTMKYHVWPRFEL
+540 GSLTMKYHVWPRFEI
-555 YSEERDD
+555 YSDAEERED

-597 QLKSQNLTG
+597 QNQTR

-732 VFVFEYFSPVGY
+732 VFIFEYFSPVGY
-744 NRCLAD
+744 NRCL
-750 GREPGGPSFTIGKAI
+750 PGGPSFTIGKAI

-820 QVSGLSDKKF
+820 QVTGLSDKKF
-830 QRPNDFSPPF
+830 QHPNDFSPPF

-870 KNVDEAL
+870 KNVNEAL
-877 HSLKTGK
+877 HSLKSGK

-923 AIQKDA
+923 AIQKDS
-929 GWKRPVDLAILQ
+929 GWKRAVDLAILQ
-941 LFGDGEMEELEALW
+941 LFGDGEMEEFEALW

-1007 CFMGVC
+1007 CFMVRRRNRLEWANAH
-1013 SGKPGMTFS
+1013 
-1022 ISRGIYSCIHGVQ
+1022 IRWRLGIYSCIHGVQ
-1035 IEENKSGLN
+1035 IEENKSALN
-1044 SPSATMNMN
+1044 SPSATMNMS

-1073 VPGVNGSPHSAL
+1073 VPGVNGSPRSAL
-1085 DFGHRESTVYDI
+1085 DYSHRESAVYDI

-1103 LAGHSDCKP
+1103 LVGHTDCK

-1122 FSDYVSDVE
+1122 FSDYVSEVE
-1131 RTFGNMHL
+1131 RTFGNLHL

-1152 HGGTGSGL
+1152 HGGTGSEL
-1160 ALGMSGPLPNRPRSL
+1160 ALGMSGPLPNRPHSL
-1175 GSASSLEGGMYD
+1175 GSASSLEGGYD

-1201 QPRQSLTHRNREKFD
+1201 QPRQSLTHRNSEKFD

-1255 YCGGGGAGSGGD
+1255 YCGGGGVGSGGD

-1283 TYGNLEGNA
+1283 TYGNLEGHG

-1317 IELGFRRRTHHTIHH
+1317 IELGFRRRPHHTIHH

-1337 PVTQGHRSAT
+1337 HSATQAHRSAT
-1347 PPVERKSL
+1347 PPVERKSQ
-1355 RGGNTSYMFRD
+1355 RGGNCTSYLFRD
-1366 KDNLRDF
+1366 KENLRDF
-1373 YIDQFRSKEGASQ
+1373 YVDQFRTKEEASP
-1386 WEHLDLSDTPGMGG
+1386 WEHLDLSDAPGMGG
-1400 GGGLGGGGCGGIVS
+1400 GVGLGGGSCSGVVSSGG
-1414 AGGGGGAC
+1414 AGGAC
-1422 TSLVPVDDFLK
+1422 TSLVPMEDFLK

-1444 VGGSPGQQ
+1444 MGGGSPGQQ
-1452 GHACWEKNIGGVG
+1452 GHACWEKGIGGVG

-1481 NKPVCMHG
+1481 VGSGGSKPVCMHG
-1489 GGGGVGGSSGGG
+1489 GGGVGGVGGTSGG
-1501 GSSGQASSRPS
+1501 SGQISSRPS

-1539 DQIGAKFPLEGGN
+1539 LDQTGGKHPLESGK
-1552 GGGGGGGAQT
+1552 GGGGGGTGAQT

-1572 GRVLRRQHSYDT
+1572 GKVLRRQHSYDT
-1584 FVDLQKEGA
+1584 FVELQKEGA
-1593 GRMGGSGG
+1593 GRMGGFGG
-1601 FGGASMLPQPR
+1601 SGGASMLPPPR
-1612 SVSLKDKDR
+1612 SVSLKDRDR
-1621 YMEGASPYAQM
+1621 YMDGASPYAQM
-1632 FEQYMGGERETTFIS
+1632 FEQYAGGERETSYF
-1647 GGDRGKGGGSS
+1647 GDRGKGGGSS
-1658 FNLFRGG
+1658 FSLFHGG

-1674 GERDMRDRDRGM
+1674 GERDTRDRDRGM
-1686 MGGGMGGTRGVGTY
+1686 MGGGVGGTRGVGTY

-1746 TQQQQQL
+1746 MPQQQQQQQL
-1753 LNNNNRADFRGSMGV
+1753 LNNSRADFRGSMGV

-1776 SAGVLSNVG
+1776 TSGVLSNVA

-1797 LSNHHG
+1797 LGNHHG
-1803 GAAGNNKLL
+1803 GGPSNNKLL

>member
-1 MTHFS
+1 MRVWPTKQKVF
-6 KLSPCLSFLQGL
+6 LSRSSTMPASGRPSPL
-18 RLHFTAMLVSLG
+18 RLLCSCAPSVVQERGRRGRHPRPPPPPSLHRHAKVSLG
-30 LFPSFRRTL
+30 
-39 SSPSVLPSPSR
+39 V
-50 LSLLLFVL
+50 LLLFLCL
-58 LLLLLLFPAC
+58 LHLPPAC
-68 ESRRGGGGMAGGVAT
+68 HSRREKGGGGVHY
-83 GNIIGPPHYSPPNPV
+83 IPLPPLPPHHMALPNI
-98 ASVPKLAQGLSIAV
+98 LRGLSIAV

-118 SEVALAEGL
+118 SEMALAGAR

-132 LHVPLAPKLDLVTMN
+132 LHMAPNVEILTMN
-147 ETDPKSIITRICA
+147 ETDPKSIIKSICD
-160 LMSRHWL
+160 LMTEHWL
-167 QGVVFGDDTDH
+167 QGVVFGDDTDQ

-190 QTHIPILGIRGG
+190 QTHIPILGVRGG

-208 AKSNFQGDC
+208 AK
-217 TIAPVVCDIGSNT
+217 
-230 LYFTLYRHVLSD
+230 
-242 TLRSG
+242 
-247 QIRCILHAIFHL
+247 
-259 YNFLHCVYYV
+259 
-269 QQVLAELLPLVGCF
+269 
-283 VLYGLF
+283 
-289 SARQDDNSMFFQFGP
+289 DDDSMFFQFGP

-329 TYYPGYQDFVNRIRS
+329 TYYPGYQDFVTKIRS

-360 LDMSV
+360 LDMSL

-392 ATTIFEVAHSVG
+392 ANTIFEVSHSVG
-404 LTGYGYT
+404 ITGYGYT
-411 WIVPALVA
+411 WIVPSLIA
-419 GDADNVPNVFPTG
+419 GDTDVVPAEFPTG
-432 LISVSYDEWDYG
+432 LLSVSYDEWDYG
-444 LEARVRDAV
+444 LEARVRDGV
-453 AIIAMATSTMMLD
+453 AIITMATSTMMMD
-466 RGAHTLLKSGC
+466 RGPHTLLKSEC
-477 HGAPEKKGPKGGNPN
+477 HGAPDKKTPVSGNPN

-524 LLDKQRQWDRV
+524 LLNKDRQWDRV

-540 GSLTMKYHVWPRFEL
+540 GSLSMKYHVWPRDEL
-555 YSEERDD
+555 YGGAASRED

-597 QLKSQNLTG
+597 QIKILNQTKE
-606 DSGIYIKR
+606 SGIYIKR

-625 KIAKSVKFTYDLYLV
+625 KIAKTVKFTYDLYLV

-654 GMVGEVVL
+654 GMVGEVVV
-662 KNAHMAV
+662 KKAHMAV

-725 LIVSAVA
+725 LLVSAFA
-732 VFVFEYFSPVGY
+732 VFFFEYFSPVGY

-750 GREPGGPSFTIGKAI
+750 GREPHGPSFTIGKAI

-830 QRPNDFSPPF
+830 QSPNDFSPPF

-852 NIRNNYKEMHSYM
+852 NIRNNYPEMHSYM
-865 TSFHQ
+865 TKFHQ
-870 KNVDEAL
+870 RNVHEAL
-877 HSLKTGK
+877 QSLKAGK
-884 LDAFIYDAAVLNYM
+884 LDAFIYDAAVLNYK

-923 AIQKDA
+923 AIQKESL
-929 GWKRPVDLAILQ
+929 WKRHVDLAILE
-941 LFGDGEMEELEALW
+941 LFGDGEMEELESLW
-955 LTGICHN
+955 LTGICHH

-996 AEHLFYWQLRF
+996 CEHWFYWQLRF

-1013 SGKPGMTFS
+1013 SGQPGFVFS

-1035 IEENKSGLN
+1035 IEEKSSSALN
-1044 SPSATMNMN
+1044 SPSAT

-1059 NILRLLRTAKNMTS
+1059 NILRLLRTAKNMAS
-1073 VPGVNGSPHSAL
+1073 LSGVNGSPHSAL
-1085 DFGHRESTVYDI
+1085 DFIRRESSVYDI

-1112 PPPYLPEDNM
+1112 PYLPEDNM
-1122 FSDYVSDVE
+1122 FSDYIGEVE
-1131 RTFGNMHL
+1131 RTFGNVHM
-1139 KDSNLYQDHYLHH
+1139 KDSNVYQDRYLHH
-1152 HGGTGSGL
+1152 HGSTLGL
-1160 ALGMSGPLPNRPRSL
+1160 SGPPANRPHSL
-1175 GSASSLEGGMYD
+1175 GSASSLEGGMFD

-1201 QPRQSLTHRNREKFD
+1201 QPCSALTHRNMSKFD
-1216 LIAGHPT
+1216 LLSGQTPPPG
-1223 QSSFKS
+1223 QGFKS

-1244 SSSGFIAGHDR
+1244 SSSTYIPGHG
-1255 YCGGGGAGSGGD
+1255 YCGGRGDD
-1267 DGNIRSDVSD
+1267 DGNVRSDVSD

-1292 KRRKQYR
+1292 KKRKQYR

-1308 AKSRREQDE
+1308 AKSRRELDE
-1317 IELGFRRRTHHTIHH
+1317 IELGYRRKPYHISHH
-1332 HHHHH
+1332 HYHN
-1337 PVTQGHRSAT
+1337 HRSAS
-1347 PPVERKSL
+1347 PPLFPPERK
-1355 RGGNTSYMFRD
+1355 RGGGNTDANYLFRE
-1366 KDNLRDF
+1366 KESVRDF
-1373 YIDQFRSKEGASQ
+1373 YLDQFRPKEGVPQ
-1386 WEHLDLSDTPGMGG
+1386 WEHVDLTEGPGSRDGG
-1400 GGGLGGGGCGGIVS
+1400 VPT
-1414 AGGGGGAC
+1414 C
-1422 TSLVPVDDFLK
+1422 TSLVPVEDFLK
-1433 GKSKKTECKGG
+1433 SKPKKSDSKSG
-1444 VGGSPGQQ
+1444 GGS
-1452 GHACWEKNIGGVG
+1452 
-1465 GLAGGDWECRN
+1465 GLAGGEWECRN
-1476 CHSGG
+1476 CRSGAG
-1481 NKPVCMHG
+1481 VKQMSMHG
-1489 GGGGVGGSSGGG
+1489 GGGYGGISCGSSGGG
-1501 GSSGQASSRPS
+1501 GGSRPS
-1512 SATCKRCDSCKK
+1512 SASCLRCESCKK
-1524 PGNLYDISEDNHLLL
+1524 TGNLYDISEDNNHLLE
-1539 DQIGAKFPLEGGN
+1539 QIGGV
-1552 GGGGGGGAQT
+1552 GGGGMVAVPQSQSQAQ
-1562 QVQRRKFGPG
+1562 QRRKGGGFGKP
-1572 GRVLRRQHSYDT
+1572 LRRQHSYDA
-1584 FVDLQKEGA
+1584 FVDLQKEETG
-1593 GRMGGSGG
+1593 GMGSLMGNLGGVGGMSGPGMGG
-1601 FGGASMLPQPR
+1601 MLPPPR
-1612 SVSLKDKDR
+1612 SVSLKEKER
-1621 YMEGASPYAQM
+1621 YMEGANPFAHM
-1632 FEQYMGGERETTFIS
+1632 FERHGGSERDRERDPSFYGGEGRMGG
-1647 GGDRGKGGGSS
+1647 
-1658 FNLFRGG
+1658 LFRGG
-1665 EGGLHRRSV
+1665 DGLHRRSV
-1674 GERDMRDRDRGM
+1674 GERDVRDRDRSLM
-1686 MGGGMGGTRGVGTY
+1686 EGGGGAAI
-1700 SLSKSLYPDKV
+1700 SLSKSLYPDRV
-1711 NQNPFIPTFGDDQ
+1711 NQNPFIPTFDDDQ
-1724 CLLHG
+1724 CLMHG
-1729 AKSYYIKK
+1729 AKQFYMKK
-1737 QQAQPQQQQ
+1737 QQQVAK
-1746 TQQQQQL
+1746 
-1753 LNNNNRADFRGSMGV
+1753 NSRSDFRSQTST

-1776 SAGVLSNVG
+1776 TAGVMSNVS

-1791 LCLGGP
+1791 LSLGG
-1797 LSNHHG
+1797 LSHHG
-1803 GAAGNNKLL
+1803 
-1812 SARDGLGMGQ
+1812 SMLGVAPS
-1822 GQRPFNG
+1822 RPFNG
-1829 SSNGHVYEKL
+1829 SNGHVYEKL

>member
-1 MTHFS
+1 MTLFAS
-6 KLSPCLSFLQGL
+6 WLC
-18 RLHFTAMLVSLG
+18 VSG
-30 LFPSFRRTL
+30 F
-39 SSPSVLPSPSR
+39 
-50 LSLLLFVL
+50 
-58 LLLLLLFPAC
+58 
-68 ESRRGGGGMAGGVAT
+68 
-83 GNIIGPPHYSPPNPV
+83 
-98 ASVPKLAQGLSIAV
+98 
-112 VLVGNS
+112 
-118 SEVALAEGL
+118 
-127 EKEDF
+127 
-132 LHVPLAPKLDLVTMN
+132 
-147 ETDPKSIITRICA
+147 
-160 LMSRHWL
+160 
-167 QGVVFGDDTDH
+167 
-178 EAIAQILDFISA
+178 
-190 QTHIPILGIRGG
+190 
-202 SSMIMA
+202 
-208 AKSNFQGDC
+208 
-217 TIAPVVCDIGSNT
+217 
-230 LYFTLYRHVLSD
+230 
-242 TLRSG
+242 
-247 QIRCILHAIFHL
+247 
-259 YNFLHCVYYV
+259 
-269 QQVLAELLPLVGCF
+269 
-283 VLYGLF
+283 
-289 SARQDDNSMFFQFGP
+289 QDDHSMFFQFGP

-329 TYYPGYQDFVNRIRS
+329 TYYPGYQDFVNKVRS

-349 FVGWELEEVLL
+349 FVGWELEEAIL

-372 QNQLKKLQ
+372 QNQMKKLQ

-392 ATTIFEVAHSVG
+392 ASTIFHVAHSVG

-411 WIVPALVA
+411 WIVPSLVA
-419 GDADNVPNVFPTG
+419 GDADHVPAVFPTG

-444 LEARVRDAV
+444 IEARVRDAV
-453 AIIAMATSTMMLD
+453 AVIATATSTMMLD
-466 RGAHTLLKSGC
+466 RGPHTLLKSSC
-477 HGAPEKKGPKGGNPN
+477 HGQPDKKGSSAANSN
-492 EVLRYLMNVTFEG
+492 EVLKYLMNVTFEG

-524 LLDKQRQWDRV
+524 LLDKERRWDRV
-535 GKWEN
+535 GKWER
-540 GSLTMKYHVWPRFEL
+540 GSLTMRYHVWPRFEL
-555 YSEERDD
+555 YSGAEERED

-597 QLKSQNLTG
+597 QLKLINQTG

-725 LIVSAVA
+725 LMVSAVA
-732 VFVFEYFSPVGY
+732 VFAFEYISPVGY

-750 GREPGGPSFTIGKAI
+750 GREPGGPSFTIGKAV

-830 QRPNDFSPPF
+830 QKPNDFSPPF

-852 NIRNNYKEMHSYM
+852 NIRNNYRDMHSYM

-870 KNVDEAL
+870 KNVDDAL
-877 HSLKTGK
+877 HSLKSGK

-910 GSGYIFATTGYGI
+910 GSGKVFASTGYGI
-923 AIQKDA
+923 AIQKDS
-929 GWKRPVDLAILQ
+929 GWKRAVDLAILM

-996 AEHLFYWQLRF
+996 CEHWFYWQLRF

-1013 SGKPGMTFS
+1013 TGKPGFTFS

-1035 IEENKSGLN
+1035 IEENKSSMA
-1044 SPSATMNMN
+1044 SPSATMTMN

-1059 NILRLLRTAKNMTS
+1059 NILRLLRTAKDMTAI
-1073 VPGVNGSPHSAL
+1073 PGINGSPHTVL
-1085 DFGHRESTVYDI
+1085 DYGGHGGVSRESAIYDI
-1097 SEHRRS
+1097 QEHRRN
-1103 LAGHSDCKP
+1103 LAGHPADCQVTQP
-1112 PPPYLPEDNM
+1112 PPPAYLPDGNM
-1122 FSDYVSDVE
+1122 FGDYISEVE
-1131 RTFGNMHL
+1131 RTFGNLPL
-1139 KDSNLYQDHYLHH
+1139 KDSNLYQDHYLQHH
-1152 HGGTGSGL
+1152 HHHAPA

-1175 GSASSLEGGMYD
+1175 GSASSLEGGMFD
-1187 CDSLGGGV
+1187 GDSIAGGV

-1201 QPRQSLTHRNREKFD
+1201 QPRASMTHRNTNKFD
-1216 LIAGHPT
+1216 LIAGHSPAGRSST
-1223 QSSFKS
+1223 HGSFK
-1229 GLPDLYGKFSFKGGA
+1229 GGNVYGRFSFKGGA
-1244 SSSGFIAGHDR
+1244 SSTGLIAGHER
-1255 YCGGGGAGSGGD
+1255 YCGGGAGSGGD

-1308 AKSRREQDE
+1308 AKCRREHDE
-1317 IELGFRRRTHHTIHH
+1317 MELSGFRRRPHPHTVHH
-1332 HHHHH
+1332 HFPHGPSAHHAA
-1337 PVTQGHRSAT
+1337 S
-1347 PPVERKSL
+1347 PPLERR
-1355 RGGNTSYMFRD
+1355 RGGGGVGNFSPFLFRKD
-1366 KDNLRDF
+1366 KENLRDF
-1373 YIDQFRSKEGASQ
+1373 YPDQFRGSKEAK
-1386 WEHLDLSDTPGMGG
+1386 WEQEVGSVVGG
-1400 GGGLGGGGCGGIVS
+1400 
-1414 AGGGGGAC
+1414 AGGVC
-1422 TSLVPVDDFLK
+1422 TSLVPVEDFLK
-1433 GKSKKTECKGG
+1433 GKGKKAEGK
-1444 VGGSPGQQ
+1444 VGQQ
-1452 GHACWEKNIGGVG
+1452 QAHTCWEQGITGMGGG
-1465 GLAGGDWECRN
+1465 GIAGGDWECRSHGVPHHAA
-1476 CHSGG
+1476 CLPGG
-1481 NKPVCMHG
+1481 AVCPEG
-1489 GGGGVGGSSGGG
+1489 GGLLVGGRPGSAGG
-1501 GSSGQASSRPS
+1501 
-1512 SATCKRCDSCKK
+1512 KRCECCKK
-1524 PGNLYDISEDNHLLL
+1524 QPSNLYNISEDSNTLVF
-1539 DQIGAKFPLEGGN
+1539 GAGKSSVGPSPSQ
-1552 GGGGGGGAQT
+1552 AHA
-1562 QVQRRKFGPG
+1562 QRRK
-1572 GRVLRRQHSYDT
+1572 VLRRQHSYDT
-1584 FVDLQKEGA
+1584 FVDLQREGSN
-1593 GRMGGSGG
+1593 RMGGAG
-1601 FGGASMLPQPR
+1601 GGAGSQIPPPR
-1612 SVSLKDKDR
+1612 SVSLKDKER
-1621 YMEGASPYAQM
+1621 FMEGPSPYAHV
-1632 FEQYMGGERETTFIS
+1632 FERYAGEREASFFG
-1647 GGDRGKGGGSS
+1647 GGDRVKGGSS
-1658 FNLFRGG
+1658 F
-1665 EGGLHRRSV
+1665 EGLHRRSV
-1674 GERDMRDRDRGM
+1674 GERDMRDRDRAG
-1686 MGGGMGGTRGVGTY
+1686 MGGGGGGGGGRGFGTY

-1729 AKSYYIKK
+1729 AKPYYMKK
-1737 QQAQPQQQQ
+1737 PQ
-1746 TQQQQQL
+1746 TQQQQQHQL
-1753 LNNNNRADFRGSMGV
+1753 LNNSRGGGDIRSSMGNI
-1768 TSYLPASA
+1768 SYLPASVTT
-1776 SAGVLSNVG
+1776 GVMSNVA

-1791 LCLGGP
+1791 MCLAGVGGGMG
-1797 LSNHHG
+1797 NHHS
-1803 GAAGNNKLL
+1803 ANKLL
-1812 SARDGLGMGQ
+1812 PVGRDALGLGQ
-1822 GQRPFNG
+1822 GQRPF
-1829 SSNGHVYEKL
+1829 SSASNGHVYEKL

>member
-1 MTHFS
+1 
-6 KLSPCLSFLQGL
+6 
-18 RLHFTAMLVSLG
+18 
-30 LFPSFRRTL
+30 
-39 SSPSVLPSPSR
+39 
-50 LSLLLFVL
+50 
-58 LLLLLLFPAC
+58 
-68 ESRRGGGGMAGGVAT
+68 
-83 GNIIGPPHYSPPNPV
+83 
-98 ASVPKLAQGLSIAV
+98 
-112 VLVGNS
+112 
-118 SEVALAEGL
+118 
-127 EKEDF
+127 
-132 LHVPLAPKLDLVTMN
+132 
-147 ETDPKSIITRICA
+147 
-160 LMSRHWL
+160 
-167 QGVVFGDDTDH
+167 
-178 EAIAQILDFISA
+178 
-190 QTHIPILGIRGG
+190 
-202 SSMIMA
+202 
-208 AKSNFQGDC
+208 
-217 TIAPVVCDIGSNT
+217 
-230 LYFTLYRHVLSD
+230 
-242 TLRSG
+242 
-247 QIRCILHAIFHL
+247 
-259 YNFLHCVYYV
+259 
-269 QQVLAELLPLVGCF
+269 
-283 VLYGLF
+283 
-289 SARQDDNSMFFQFGP
+289 MFFQFGP

-329 TYYPGYQDFVNRIRS
+329 TYYPGYKDFVNKIRS

-380 SPVILLYCTKEE
+380 SPVMLLYCTKEE
-392 ATTIFEVAHSVG
+392 ATTIFQVAHSVG

-411 WIVPALVA
+411 WIVPSLVA
-419 GDADNVPNVFPTG
+419 GDADNVPAEFPTG

-444 LEARVRDAV
+444 LEARVRDGVAV
-453 AIIAMATSTMMLD
+453 IAMATSTMMLD
-466 RGAHTLLKSGC
+466 RGPHTLLKSEC
-477 HGAPEKKGPKGGNPN
+477 HGAPDKKGPSAGNPN

-524 LLDKQRQWDRV
+524 LLDKERKWDRV

-540 GSLTMKYHVWPRFEL
+540 GSLSMKYHVWPRFEL
-555 YSEERDD
+555 YSDTENRED

-597 QLKSQNLTG
+597 QLKTFNSTK

-725 LIVSAVA
+725 LLVSAVA

-852 NIRNNYKEMHSYM
+852 NIRNNYKEMHTYM
-865 TSFHQ
+865 VKFHQ

-877 HSLKTGK
+877 YSLKTGK

-910 GSGYIFATTGYGI
+910 GSGKVFASTGYGI
-923 AIQKDA
+923 AIQKDS
-929 GWKRPVDLAILQ
+929 GWKRQ
-941 LFGDGEMEELEALW
+941 
-955 LTGICHN
+955 
-962 EKNEVMSSQLDVD
+962 VMSSQLDVD

-996 AEHLFYWQLRF
+996 CEHLFYWQLRF

-1013 SGKPGMTFS
+1013 SGKPGLTYS
-1022 ISRGIYSCIHGVQ
+1022 ISREIYSCIHGVQ
-1035 IEENKSGLN
+1035 IEDNKSALN
-1044 SPSATMNMN
+1044 SPSAT

-1059 NILRLLRTAKNMTS
+1059 NILRLLRTAKNMAS
-1073 VPGVNGSPHSAL
+1073 LSGVNGSPHSAL
-1085 DFGHRESTVYDI
+1085 DFIRRESSVYDI

-1112 PPPYLPEDNM
+1112 PYLPEDNM
-1122 FSDYVSDVE
+1122 FSDYISEVE
-1131 RTFGNMHL
+1131 RTFGNLHL

-1152 HGGTGSGL
+1152 HQGSGAPL
-1160 ALGMSGPLPNRPRSL
+1160 GLGMSGPPPNRPHSL

-1201 QPRQSLTHRNREKFD
+1201 QPRSSLNHRNNKFD
-1216 LIAGHPT
+1216 LIAGQTPP
-1223 QSSFKS
+1223 SGPGFKQ
-1229 GLPDLYGKFSFKGGA
+1229 GLSDLYGKFSFKGGA

-1255 YCGGGGAGSGGD
+1255 YCGMGGGIGGD

-1292 KRRKQYR
+1292 KKRKQYR

-1308 AKSRREQDE
+1308 AKSRRELDE
-1317 IELGFRRRTHHTIHH
+1317 IELGYRRRPHHSAHH
-1332 HHHHH
+1332 HYHGH
-1337 PVTQGHRSAT
+1337 QGHRSVS
-1347 PPVERKSL
+1347 PPLLPSERKSQ
-1355 RGGNTSYMFRD
+1355 RGGAGGNCSSYLFRD
-1366 KDNLRDF
+1366 KESLRDF
-1373 YIDQFRSKEGASQ
+1373 YVDQFRPKEGVPQ
-1386 WEHLDLSDTPGMGG
+1386 WEHVDLTDGP
-1400 GGGLGGGGCGGIVS
+1400 
-1414 AGGGGGAC
+1414 
-1422 TSLVPVDDFLK
+1422 
-1433 GKSKKTECKGG
+1433 
-1444 VGGSPGQQ
+1444 
-1452 GHACWEKNIGGVG
+1452 
-1465 GLAGGDWECRN
+1465 
-1476 CHSGG
+1476 
-1481 NKPVCMHG
+1481 
-1489 GGGGVGGSSGGG
+1489 GGGVGVVQS
-1501 GSSGQASSRPS
+1501 
-1512 SATCKRCDSCKK
+1512 
-1524 PGNLYDISEDNHLLL
+1524 
-1539 DQIGAKFPLEGGN
+1539 
-1552 GGGGGGGAQT
+1552 QT
-1562 QVQRRKFGPG
+1562 QAQRRKSSLG
-1572 GRVLRRQHSYDT
+1572 GKPLRRQHSYDT
-1584 FVDLQKEGA
+1584 FVDLQKEETG
-1593 GRMGGSGG
+1593 GLGGGMGGLGG
-1601 FGGASMLPQPR
+1601 GGGVGGGGVGGMLPPPR

-1621 YMEGASPYAQM
+1621 FMEGGSPYAHI
-1632 FEQYMGGERETTFIS
+1632 FERHGGSERDRDRDPLFF
-1647 GGDRGKGGGSS
+1647 GGDRGKGGSPFG
-1658 FNLFRGG
+1658 LFRGG
-1665 EGGLHRRSV
+1665 EGGLHRRSF
-1674 GERDMRDRDRGM
+1674 GERDRDRM
-1686 MGGGMGGTRGVGTY
+1686 MGGGGVGGY
-1700 SLSKSLYPDKV
+1700 SLSKSLYPDRV

-1737 QQAQPQQQQ
+1737 QQQQFPK
-1746 TQQQQQL
+1746 
-1753 LNNNNRADFRGSMGV
+1753 NSPSDFRGSMGV
-1768 TSYLPASA
+1768 TSFLPASA
-1776 SAGVLSNVG
+1776 TAGVLSNVA

-1791 LCLGGP
+1791 LCLAGP
-1797 LSNHHG
+1797 LGNHHG
-1803 GAAGNNKLL
+1803 APSNNKLL
-1812 SARDGLGMGQ
+1812 SARDGLGAQM
-1822 GQRPFNG
+1822 PFSG

-1839 SSIESDV
+1839 SSI

>member
-1 MTHFS
+1 
-6 KLSPCLSFLQGL
+6 
-18 RLHFTAMLVSLG
+18 
-30 LFPSFRRTL
+30 
-39 SSPSVLPSPSR
+39 
-50 LSLLLFVL
+50 
-58 LLLLLLFPAC
+58 
-68 ESRRGGGGMAGGVAT
+68 
-83 GNIIGPPHYSPPNPV
+83 
-98 ASVPKLAQGLSIAV
+98 
-112 VLVGNS
+112 
-118 SEVALAEGL
+118 
-127 EKEDF
+127 
-132 LHVPLAPKLDLVTMN
+132 MN
-147 ETDPKSIITRICA
+147 ETDPKSIINRICA
-160 LMSRHWL
+160 LMSRNWL
-167 QGVVFGDDTDH
+167 QGVVFGDDTDQ

-208 AKSNFQGDC
+208 AK
-217 TIAPVVCDIGSNT
+217 
-230 LYFTLYRHVLSD
+230 
-242 TLRSG
+242 
-247 QIRCILHAIFHL
+247 
-259 YNFLHCVYYV
+259 
-269 QQVLAELLPLVGCF
+269 
-283 VLYGLF
+283 
-289 SARQDDNSMFFQFGP
+289 DDHSMFFQFGP

-344 TIENS
+344 TVENS

-372 QNQLKKLQ
+372 QNQMKKLQ

-392 ATTIFEVAHSVG
+392 AMTIFEVAHSVG

-411 WIVPALVA
+411 WIVPSLVT
-419 GDADNVPNVFPTG
+419 GDADNVPSVFPTG

-466 RGAHTLLKSGC
+466 RGPHTLLKSGC
-477 HGAPEKKGPKGGNPN
+477 HGTPDKKGSKSGNPN

-505 RNLSFSEDGYQ
+505 RNLSFSEDGFQ

-524 LLDKQRQWDRV
+524 LLNKERQYERV

-540 GSLTMKYHVWPRFEL
+540 GSLTMKYHVWPRFEI
-555 YSEERDD
+555 YSDAEERED

-597 QLKSQNLTG
+597 QLKLLNQTR

-732 VFVFEYFSPVGY
+732 VFIFEYFSPVGY

-820 QVSGLSDKKF
+820 QVTGLSDKKF
-830 QRPNDFSPPF
+830 QHPNDFSPPF

-870 KNVDEAL
+870 KNVNEAL
-877 HSLKTGK
+877 HSLKSGK

-923 AIQKDA
+923 AIQKDS
-929 GWKRPVDLAILQ
+929 GWKRAVDLAILQ
-941 LFGDGEMEELEALW
+941 LFGDGEMEEFEALW

-1013 SGKPGMTFS
+1013 SGKPGFTFS

-1035 IEENKSGLN
+1035 IEENKSALN
-1044 SPSATMNMN
+1044 SPSATMNMS

-1073 VPGVNGSPHSAL
+1073 VPGVNGSPRSAL
-1085 DFGHRESTVYDI
+1085 DYSHRESAVYDI

-1103 LAGHSDCKP
+1103 LVGHTDCK

-1122 FSDYVSDVE
+1122 FSDYVSEVE
-1131 RTFGNMHL
+1131 RTFGNLHL

-1152 HGGTGSGL
+1152 HGGTGSEL
-1160 ALGMSGPLPNRPRSL
+1160 ALGMSGPLPNRPHSL
-1175 GSASSLEGGMYD
+1175 GSASSLEGGYD

-1201 QPRQSLTHRNREKFD
+1201 QPRQSLTHRNSEKFD

-1255 YCGGGGAGSGGD
+1255 YCGGGGVGSGGD

-1283 TYGNLEGNA
+1283 TYGNLEGHG

-1317 IELGFRRRTHHTIHH
+1317 IELGFRRRPHHTIHH

-1337 PVTQGHRSAT
+1337 HSATQAHRSAT
-1347 PPVERKSL
+1347 PPVERKSQ
-1355 RGGNTSYMFRD
+1355 RGGNCTSYLFRD
-1366 KDNLRDF
+1366 KENLRDF
-1373 YIDQFRSKEGASQ
+1373 YVDQFRTKEEASP
-1386 WEHLDLSDTPGMGG
+1386 WEHLDLSDAPGMGG
-1400 GGGLGGGGCGGIVS
+1400 GVGL
-1414 AGGGGGAC
+1414 GGAC
-1422 TSLVPVDDFLK
+1422 TSLVPMEDFLK
-1433 GKSKKTECKGG
+1433 GKSKKTE
-1444 VGGSPGQQ
+1444 
-1452 GHACWEKNIGGVG
+1452 W
-1465 GLAGGDWECRN
+1465 LAGGDWECRN

-1481 NKPVCMHG
+1481 VGSGGSKPVCMHG
-1489 GGGGVGGSSGGG
+1489 GGGVGGVGGTSGG
-1501 GSSGQASSRPS
+1501 SGQISSRPS

-1539 DQIGAKFPLEGGN
+1539 LDQTGGKHPLESGK
-1552 GGGGGGGAQT
+1552 GGGGGGTGAQT

-1572 GRVLRRQHSYDT
+1572 GKVLRRQHSYDT
-1584 FVDLQKEGA
+1584 FVELQKEGA
-1593 GRMGGSGG
+1593 GRMGGFGG
-1601 FGGASMLPQPR
+1601 SGGASMLPPPR
-1612 SVSLKDKDR
+1612 SVSLKDRDR
-1621 YMEGASPYAQM
+1621 YMDGASPYAQM
-1632 FEQYMGGERETTFIS
+1632 FEQYAGGERETSYF
-1647 GGDRGKGGGSS
+1647 GDRGKGGGSS
-1658 FNLFRGG
+1658 FSLFHGG

-1674 GERDMRDRDRGM
+1674 GERDTRDRDRGM
-1686 MGGGMGGTRGVGTY
+1686 MGGGVGGTRGVGTY

-1737 QQAQPQQQQ
+1737 H
-1746 TQQQQQL
+1746 
-1753 LNNNNRADFRGSMGV
+1753 RADFRGSMGV

-1776 SAGVLSNVG
+1776 TSGVL
-1785 PRFPKE
+1785 
-1791 LCLGGP
+1791 
-1797 LSNHHG
+1797 
-1803 GAAGNNKLL
+1803 
-1812 SARDGLGMGQ
+1812 
-1822 GQRPFNG
+1822 PFNG

>member
-1 MTHFS
+1 MPRPRPAPRQVPHSHSSTMPSCGRYGHS
-6 KLSPCLSFLQGL
+6 RLQEKRRPPGL
-18 RLHFTAMLVSLG
+18 RAACASLSLPLLG
-30 LFPSFRRTL
+30 LAL
-39 SSPSVLPSPSR
+39 CLLHLP
-50 LSLLLFVL
+50 L
-58 LLLLLLFPAC
+58 AC
-68 ESRRGGGGMAGGVAT
+68 HSRRDKGGGMA
-83 GNIIGPPHYSPPNPV
+83 HYIPVGQSPRHQV
-98 ASVPKLAQGLSIAV
+98 LPKLLPGLSIAV

-118 SEVALAEGL
+118 SEVALAGAR
-127 EKEDF
+127 EKDDF
-132 LHVPLAPKLDLVTMN
+132 LHMPLAPNVEVLTMN
-147 ETDPKSIITRICA
+147 ETDPKSIIKSICD
-160 LMSRHWL
+160 LMTEHWL
-167 QGVVFGDDTDH
+167 QGVVFGDDTDQ

-190 QTHIPILGIRGG
+190 QTHIPILGVRGG

-208 AKSNFQGDC
+208 AK
-217 TIAPVVCDIGSNT
+217 
-230 LYFTLYRHVLSD
+230 
-242 TLRSG
+242 
-247 QIRCILHAIFHL
+247 
-259 YNFLHCVYYV
+259 
-269 QQVLAELLPLVGCF
+269 
-283 VLYGLF
+283 
-289 SARQDDNSMFFQFGP
+289 DDNSMFFQFGP

-329 TYYPGYQDFVNRIRS
+329 TYYPGYLDFVNKIRS

-392 ATTIFEVAHSVG
+392 ANTIFEVAHSVG
-404 LTGYGYT
+404 ITGYGYT
-411 WIVPALVA
+411 WIVPSLVA
-419 GDADNVPNVFPTG
+419 GDAEVIPAEFPTG

-444 LEARVRDAV
+444 LEARVRDGVAV
-453 AIIAMATSTMMLD
+453 IAMATNTMMLD
-466 RGAHTLLKSGC
+466 RGAHTLMKSEC
-477 HGAPEKKGPKGGNPN
+477 HGATDKKGPIAGNPN

-524 LLDKQRQWDRV
+524 LLDKMRQWDKV

-540 GSLTMKYHVWPRFEL
+540 GSLSMKYHVWPRFEL
-555 YSEERDD
+555 YSGAESRED

-597 QLKSQNLTG
+597 QLQTMNKTQ

-625 KIAKSVKFTYDLYLV
+625 KIAKHVKFTYDLYLV

-654 GMVGEVVL
+654 GMVGEVET
-662 KNAHMAV
+662 KKAHMAV
-669 GSLTINEERSEVI
+669 GSLTINKERSEVI

-725 LIVSAVA
+725 LLVSAIA
-732 VFVFEYFSPVGY
+732 VFVFEYLSPVGY

-774 NSVPVQNPKGTT
+774 NSVPVQNPKGWT

-852 NIRNNYKEMHSYM
+852 NIRNNYQEMHGYM
-865 TSFHQ
+865 VKFHQ

-877 HSLKTGK
+877 YGLKTGK

-910 GSGYIFATTGYGI
+910 GSGKVFASTGYGI
-923 AIQKDA
+923 AIQKES
-929 GWKRPVDLAILQ
+929 GWKRHVDLAILQ
-941 LFGDGEMEELEALW
+941 LFGDGDMEELEAMW
-955 LTGICHN
+955 LTGICHH

-996 AEHLFYWQLRF
+996 AEHAFYWQLRF
-1007 CFMGVC
+1007 CFMGYC
-1013 SGKPGMTFS
+1013 TGKPGFVFS

-1035 IEENKSGLN
+1035 IEEKSGSALD
-1044 SPSATMNMN
+1044 SPSAT

-1059 NILRLLRTAKNMTS
+1059 NILRLLRTAKNMAS
-1073 VPGVNGSPHSAL
+1073 LSGVNGSPHSAL
-1085 DFGHRESTVYDI
+1085 DFIRRESSVYDI

-1112 PPPYLPEDNM
+1112 AYMPEDNM
-1122 FSDYVSDVE
+1122 FSDYINEVE
-1131 RTFGNMHL
+1131 RTFGNLHL
-1139 KDSNLYQDHYLHH
+1139 KDSNLYQDHYSHR
-1152 HGGTGSGL
+1152 HGGS
-1160 ALGMSGPLPNRPRSL
+1160 ALGLSGPPLNRPHSL
-1175 GSASSLEGGMYD
+1175 GSNSSLEGGMFD

-1201 QPRQSLTHRNREKFD
+1201 QPRSALTHRNMSKFD
-1216 LIAGHPT
+1216 LIAGQTPPPG
-1223 QSSFKS
+1223 FKS
-1229 GLPDLYGKFSFKGGA
+1229 GLSDLYGKFSFKAG
-1244 SSSGFIAGHDR
+1244 SGYIPGHDR
-1255 YCGGGGAGSGGD
+1255 YCGGGGRED

-1292 KRRKQYR
+1292 KKRKQYR

-1308 AKSRREQDE
+1308 AKSRRELDE
-1317 IELGFRRRTHHTIHH
+1317 IELGYRRKPYHTGYHHYH
-1332 HHHHH
+1332 
-1337 PVTQGHRSAT
+1337 GHRSS
-1347 PPVERKSL
+1347 PPLLPSERK
-1355 RGGNTSYMFRD
+1355 RAGGGNSGSSSYLFRD
-1366 KDNLRDF
+1366 KESVRDF
-1373 YIDQFRSKEGASQ
+1373 YLDQFRPKDGVPQ
-1386 WEHLDLSDTPGMGG
+1386 WEHVDLTDGPGG
-1400 GGGLGGGGCGGIVS
+1400 GGGVGGGN
-1414 AGGGGGAC
+1414 C
-1422 TSLVPVDDFLK
+1422 TSLVSVDDFLK
-1433 GKSKKTECKGG
+1433 QNKPKKSESKR
-1444 VGGSPGQQ
+1444 
-1452 GHACWEKNIGGVG
+1452 
-1465 GLAGGDWECRN
+1465 GDWECRN
-1476 CHSGG
+1476 CRAS
-1481 NKPVCMHG
+1481 G
-1489 GGGGVGGSSGGG
+1489 GGGKQMSMHGSGAGDRGGGYGGGVSCGSSGGG
-1501 GSSGQASSRPS
+1501 GNSRPS
-1512 SATCKRCDSCKK
+1512 SATCMRCEGCKK
-1524 PGNLYDISEDNHLLL
+1524 TGNLYDISEDNNHLLE
-1539 DQIGAKFPLEGGN
+1539 QM
-1552 GGGGGGGAQT
+1552 GGGKSGGAQP
-1562 QVQRRKFGPG
+1562 QSQGQRRKSGGFGKP
-1572 GRVLRRQHSYDT
+1572 LRRQHSYDA
-1584 FVDLQKEGA
+1584 FVDLQKEEACEVG
-1593 GRMGGSGG
+1593 GVMGGLGG
-1601 FGGASMLPQPR
+1601 GIGDAGMGGMLPPPR
-1612 SVSLKDKDR
+1612 SVSLKEKERYIEGVSPFAHIFDR
-1621 YMEGASPYAQM
+1621 HGGSERERDRDPLFY
-1632 FEQYMGGERETTFIS
+1632 GGERV
-1647 GGDRGKGGGSS
+1647 KGAGSS
-1658 FNLFRGG
+1658 FALFRGG
-1665 EGGLHRRSV
+1665 EGLHRRSV
-1674 GERDMRDRDRGM
+1674 GERDTRDRDRIM
-1686 MGGGMGGTRGVGTY
+1686 MEGGGGGAY
-1700 SLSKSLYPDKV
+1700 SLSKSLYPDRV

-1729 AKSYYIKK
+1729 AKQYYIKK
-1737 QQAQPQQQQ
+1737 QQ
-1746 TQQQQQL
+1746 QQQQQMPSK
-1753 LNNNNRADFRGSMGV
+1753 NRNLHGSTLG
-1768 TSYLPASA
+1768 
-1776 SAGVLSNVG
+1776 VG
-1785 PRFPKE
+1785 PP
-1791 LCLGGP
+1791 
-1797 LSNHHG
+1797 
-1803 GAAGNNKLL
+1803 
-1812 SARDGLGMGQ
+1812 
-1822 GQRPFNG
+1822 QRPFNG
-1829 SSNGHVYEKL
+1829 SNGHVYEKL